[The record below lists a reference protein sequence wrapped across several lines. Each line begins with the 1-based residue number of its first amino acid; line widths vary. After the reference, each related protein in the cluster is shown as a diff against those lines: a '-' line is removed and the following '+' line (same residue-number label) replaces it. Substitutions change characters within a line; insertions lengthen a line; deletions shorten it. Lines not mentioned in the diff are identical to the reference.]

1 MIVKISKE
9 EKGIADYL
17 KTGKKR
23 DSKLTRDEKDDRL
36 PLAGNLDLI
45 EMSEKHQSKKKNK
58 KHNYYHI
65 SLSFTS
71 EEWNKL
77 YESGNIDELIIDF
90 LRLTFPNHDIDELL
104 FYAEAHLPIIKE
116 EPYIPRPEGALENRT
131 LNKKHKNGEPLKRE
145 PHIHLIVS
153 FENMKFTHSVKT
165 GGVIYTKGASK
176 QQAKAVMAKS
186 VEKFKRVVND
196 ILSNKYGLNNIEPL
210 GMDEDQLEKQYESFK
225 SAAQKVRKGK
235 EKDMQM
241 KIETDVVIEP
251 KANTKEQN
259 ISVEELLAD
268 ARNSTADYLL
278 RMIEEDES
286 LKKDYYDR
294 AKRLNAVDIREF
306 LPMINAKFNI
316 TAKPEMVNDKYKVRV
331 DGFKGTYNLT
341 DLMCKIVYNGRK
353 GALFHVVNE
362 LEQMLIEIQANKNKP
377 KITLSVS
384 SDFNTPNK
392 DSKTQ
397 VLNNWKT
404 IQIEPYNLK
413 SVLKNYSAISVAS
426 FKNKNEE
433 DSGIDGITPV
443 LIYDIDNSK
452 FTISDAQ
459 NLLQS
464 KGVKG
469 FIYPTTYQ
477 ATDTKVEKFKL
488 IIPTTKAPSL
498 NEYDEYIKEITRE
511 LGLYN
516 IVNNQ
521 SLYPSKFHYTPVP
534 GAELVSISG
543 KTLDNTRAI
552 EEAGLKTD
560 INNMDIK
567 AIYEDLQKLRRY
579 ELSHEPKDADSH
591 IKRAS
596 YQAISSMISIKEL
609 IEYFDESAVLKEYK
623 NHQILS
629 DKSDRYLYLSEENT
643 AYSFNQNRHYTP
655 YIYIRDKFDE
665 AARKIKT
672 GFLNDDVIKKI
683 GLKQNE
689 YEGFVKAI
697 DSHLDINRYYL
708 AFINRT
714 ESFKKYLPDIVRINY
729 KCLIYN
735 IKTYMKD
742 WQDMQGF
749 NKLKERYKTD
759 KICLAEDHISFDS
772 LKIIKQE
779 LYNKG
784 LDKDFGVEQSTQQS
798 NEIEGKEQNVKLGN
812 VKLGYDGLRR

>member
-1 MIVKISKE
+1 MIVKISKG
-9 EKGIADYL
+9 EKGVADYL

-45 EMSEKHQSKKKNK
+45 EMSEKHQIKKKNK
-58 KHNYYHI
+58 KYNYYHI

-71 EEWNKL
+71 EEWSRL
-77 YESGNIDELIIDF
+77 YESGNIYEFIMDF

-165 GGVIYTKGASK
+165 GGVIYTKGAVK
-176 QQAKAVMAKS
+176 QQVKAVMAKS
-186 VEKFKRVVND
+186 AEKFKRVVND

-225 SAAQKVRKGK
+225 SAAQKVKKGK
-235 EKDMQM
+235 EKDTQM

-286 LKKDYYDR
+286 FKKDYYDR
-294 AKRLNAVDIREF
+294 AKKLNAVDIREL

-316 TAKPEMVNDKYKVRV
+316 AAKAEMVNDKYKVRV

-362 LEQMLIEIQANKNKP
+362 LEQMLIELQANKNEP

-392 DSKTQ
+392 DPKTQ
-397 VLNNWKT
+397 VLNNWET
-404 IQIEPYNLK
+404 IRIEPYNLK
-413 SVLKNYSAISVAS
+413 SILKNYSAISVAS
-426 FKNKNEE
+426 FKDKSEE
-433 DSGIDGITPV
+433 ASSIDGITPT
-443 LIYDIDNSK
+443 LIYDIDSPK
-452 FTISDAQ
+452 FTINDAQ

-464 KGVKG
+464 KGIKG
-469 FIYPTTYQ
+469 FIYPTSYQ
-477 ATDTKVEKFKL
+477 APDAKVEKFKL

-521 SLYPSKFHYTPVP
+521 SLYHSKFHYTPVS
-534 GAELVSISG
+534 GSELVSISG
-543 KTLDNTRAI
+543 KTFDNTRAI
-552 EEAGLKTD
+552 EDASLKTD

-579 ELSHEPKDADSH
+579 ELSHEPKDSNLH

-596 YQAISSMISIKEL
+596 YQAISSKIPIKEL
-609 IEYFDESAVLKEYK
+609 IEYFDESTVFKKYK

-629 DKSDRYLYLSEENT
+629 GKSGRYLYLPEENT

-655 YIYIRDKFDE
+655 YIYIRDKFYE

-672 GFLNDDVIKKI
+672 GFYDDDLIQKLSITK
-683 GLKQNE
+683 NE
-689 YEGFVKAI
+689 YEGFVKVI
-697 DSHLDINRYYL
+697 DNHLDINRYYL

-714 ESFKKYLPDIVRINY
+714 ENFKKYLSDIAKINY
-729 KCLIYN
+729 KGLIYN
-735 IKTYMKD
+735 IKIYMKD

-749 NKLKERYKTD
+749 NKLKERYETD
-759 KICLAEDHISFDS
+759 NISLANDHISFGS
-772 LKIIKQE
+772 LKITNQE
-779 LYNKG
+779 LYGQG
-784 LDKDFGVEQSTQQS
+784 LDSNFGAEQTKQPSS
-798 NEIEGKEQNVKLGN
+798 VAEHKEQNVKSGHDSLE
-812 VKLGYDGLRR
+812 R

>member
-1 MIVKISKE
+1 MIVKISKG

-45 EMSEKHQSKKKNK
+45 EMSEKHQSKKKSK
-58 KHNYYHI
+58 KYNYYHI

-71 EEWNKL
+71 EEWSRL
-77 YESGNIDELIIDF
+77 YESGNIDEFIMDF

-165 GGVIYTKGASK
+165 GGVIYTKGAAK
-176 QQAKAVMAKS
+176 QQVKAIMAKS
-186 VEKFKRVVND
+186 AEKFKRVVND

-210 GMDEDQLEKQYESFK
+210 SMDEDQLKKQYESFK
-225 SAAQKVRKGK
+225 SAAQKVKKGK
-235 EKDMQM
+235 EKDTQI

-251 KANTKEQN
+251 KANIKEQN

-268 ARNSTADYLL
+268 AKNSTADYIL

-286 LKKDYYDR
+286 FKKDYYDR
-294 AKRLNAVDIREF
+294 AKRLNAMDIREF

-362 LEQMLIEIQANKNKP
+362 LEQMLIELQANKNEP

-384 SDFNTPNK
+384 SDFGTPNK
-392 DSKTQ
+392 DPKTQ
-397 VLNNWKT
+397 VLNNWET

-426 FKNKNEE
+426 FKDKNEE
-433 DSGIDGITPV
+433 DSSIDSITPT

-452 FTISDAQ
+452 FTANDAQ

-464 KGVKG
+464 KEIKG

-477 ATDTKVEKFKL
+477 TPDTKVEKFKL
-488 IIPTTKAPSL
+488 IIPTTKAPSV

-552 EEAGLKTD
+552 EDASLKTD

-567 AIYEDLQKLRRY
+567 VIEKNLHNQRKY
-579 ELSHEPKDADSH
+579 ELSCEPKDTNSH

-596 YQAISSMISIKEL
+596 YQAISSKIPIKEL
-609 IEYFDESAVLKEYK
+609 IEYFDESTVFKKYK

-629 DKSDRYLYLSEENT
+629 GKSGRYLYLPEENT
-643 AYSFNQNRHYTP
+643 AYSFSQNRHYTP
-655 YIYIRDKFDE
+655 YIYIRDKFYE

-672 GFLNDDVIKKI
+672 GFYDDDLIQKLSITK
-683 GLKQNE
+683 NE
-689 YEGFVKAI
+689 YEGFVKVI
-697 DSHLDINRYYL
+697 DNHLDINRYYL

-729 KCLIYN
+729 KCLIYS

-749 NKLKERYKTD
+749 NKLKECYKTD
-759 KICLAEDHISFDS
+759 KISLANDHISFGS
-772 LKIIKQE
+772 LKITKQE
-779 LYNKG
+779 LYDQG
-784 LDKDFGVEQSTQQS
+784 LDRDFGIEQTKQPS
-798 NEIEGKEQNVKLGN
+798 NRAEGKEQNIKS
-812 VKLGYDGLRR
+812 GYDSLER

>member
-1 MIVKISKE
+1 MIVKISKG

-45 EMSEKHQSKKKNK
+45 EMSEKHQIKKKNK
-58 KHNYYHI
+58 KYNYYHI

-71 EEWNKL
+71 EEWSRL
-77 YESGNIDELIIDF
+77 YESGNIYELIMDF
-90 LRLTFPNHDIDELL
+90 LKLTFPNHDIEELL
-104 FYAEAHLPIIKE
+104 FYVEAHLPIIKE

-225 SAAQKVRKGK
+225 SAAQKVKKGK
-235 EKDMQM
+235 EKDTQM

-251 KANTKEQN
+251 KANTKKQN

-286 LKKDYYDR
+286 FKKDYYDR
-294 AKRLNAVDIREF
+294 AKRLNAIDIREF

-316 TAKPEMVNDKYKVRV
+316 TAKPEVVNDKYKVSV

-362 LEQMLIEIQANKNKP
+362 LEQMLIELQVDKNEP
-377 KITLSVS
+377 KIILSVS
-384 SDFNTPNK
+384 SDFGAPNK
-392 DSKTQ
+392 DPKIQ
-397 VLNNWKT
+397 VLNNWET

-413 SVLKNYSAISVAS
+413 SILKNYSAISVAS
-426 FKNKNEE
+426 FKDKNEE
-433 DSGIDGITPV
+433 DSSIDGITPT
-443 LIYDIDNSK
+443 LIYDIDSPK
-452 FTISDAQ
+452 FTINDAQ

-464 KGVKG
+464 KGIKG

-477 ATDTKVEKFKL
+477 APDTKVEKFKL
-488 IIPTTKAPSL
+488 IIPTAKAPSL

-511 LGLYN
+511 LGLCN
-516 IVNNQ
+516 IVNNS

-534 GAELVSISG
+534 GSEVVSIRG

-552 EEAGLKTD
+552 EDASLKTD

-567 AIYEDLQKLRRY
+567 VIEKNLQNLRKY
-579 ELSHEPKDADSH
+579 ELSHEPKDTNSH

-596 YQAISSMISIKEL
+596 YQAISSKIPIKEL
-609 IEYFDESAVLKEYK
+609 IEYFDESTVFKKYK

-629 DKSDRYLYLSEENT
+629 GKSGRYLYLPEENT

-655 YIYIRDKFDE
+655 YIYIRDKFYE

-672 GFLNDDVIKKI
+672 GFYDDDDLIKKLGI
-683 GLKQNE
+683 TQNE
-689 YEGFVKAI
+689 YEGFAKGI
-697 DSHLDINRYYL
+697 DGHLDINGYYL
-708 AFINRT
+708 VFINRI
-714 ESFKKYLPDIVRINY
+714 ENFKKYLSDIVRINY
-729 KCLIYN
+729 QGLIYN

-759 KICLAEDHISFDS
+759 KICLTEDHISFGS
-772 LKIIKQE
+772 LKITKQE
-779 LYNKG
+779 LYNQG
-784 LDKDFGVEQSTQQS
+784 LDKDFGVEQSKQPS
-798 NEIEGKEQNVKLGN
+798 NMIETKEQSVKS
-812 VKLGYDGLRR
+812 GYDGLGR

>member
-1 MIVKISKE
+1 MIVKISKG
-9 EKGIADYL
+9 EKGVADYL

-45 EMSEKHQSKKKNK
+45 EMSERHQSKKKNK
-58 KHNYYHI
+58 KYNYYHI

-71 EEWNKL
+71 EEWSRL
-77 YESGNIDELIIDF
+77 YESGNIDELIMDF
-90 LRLTFPNHDIDELL
+90 LKLTFPNHDIDELL

-165 GGVIYTKGASK
+165 GGVIYTKGAAK
-176 QQAKAVMAKS
+176 QQIKAVMAKS
-186 VEKFKRVVND
+186 AEKFKRVVND

-210 GMDEDQLEKQYESFK
+210 GMDEDQLKKQYESFK
-225 SAAQKVRKGK
+225 SAAQKVKKGK
-235 EKDMQM
+235 EKDTQM

-268 ARNSTADYLL
+268 AKNSTADYLL

-286 LKKDYYDR
+286 FKKDYYDR
-294 AKRLNAVDIREF
+294 AKRLNAMDIREF

-316 TAKPEMVNDKYKVRV
+316 IAKPEMVNDKYKVSV

-362 LEQMLIEIQANKNKP
+362 LEQMLIELQANKNEP

-392 DSKTQ
+392 DPKTQ
-397 VLNNWKT
+397 VLNSWKT
-404 IQIEPYNLK
+404 IRIEPYNLK

-426 FKNKNEE
+426 FKDKNEE
-433 DSGIDGITPV
+433 YSSIDSITPT
-443 LIYDIDNSK
+443 LIYDIDSPK
-452 FTISDAQ
+452 FTINDAQ

-464 KGVKG
+464 KEIKG

-477 ATDTKVEKFKL
+477 APDTKVEKFKL
-488 IIPTTKAPSL
+488 IIPTAKAPSL

-521 SLYPSKFHYTPVP
+521 SLYPSNFHYTPVP
-534 GAELVSISG
+534 GSELVSIRG
-543 KTLDNTRAI
+543 KTFDNTRAI
-552 EEAGLKTD
+552 EDASLKTD

-579 ELSHEPKDADSH
+579 ELSHEPKDTDSH
-591 IKRAS
+591 IKRAN

-629 DKSDRYLYLSEENT
+629 SNSSRYLYLPEENT
-643 AYSFNQNRHYTP
+643 VYSFSQNRLYTP
-655 YIYIRDKFDE
+655 YIYIRDKFYE

-672 GFLNDDVIKKI
+672 GFLNDDLIKKLGI
-683 GLKQNE
+683 TQNE

-697 DSHLDINRYYL
+697 DGHLDINRYYL

-749 NKLKERYKTD
+749 NKLKKCYKAD
-759 KICLAEDHISFDS
+759 KISLANDHISFGS
-772 LKIIKQE
+772 LKITKQE
-779 LYNKG
+779 LYGQG
-784 LDKDFGVEQSTQQS
+784 LDSNFGAEQTKQPSS
-798 NEIEGKEQNVKLGN
+798 MIETKEWNVKSGHDSLE
-812 VKLGYDGLRR
+812 R

>member
-1 MIVKISKE
+1 MIVKISKG
-9 EKGIADYL
+9 EKGVADYL

-45 EMSEKHQSKKKNK
+45 EMSEKYQRKKKNK
-58 KHNYYHI
+58 KYNYYHI

-71 EEWNKL
+71 EEWSRL
-77 YESGNIDELIIDF
+77 YESGNIDEFIMDF
-90 LRLTFPNHDIDELL
+90 LKLTFPNHDIDELL

-116 EPYIPRPEGALENRT
+116 EPYIPRPEGALENRV

-176 QQAKAVMAKS
+176 QQTKAIMAKS

-235 EKDMQM
+235 EKDTQM

-286 LKKDYYDR
+286 FKKDYYDR

-316 TAKPEMVNDKYKVRV
+316 TAKPEMVNDKYKVSV

-362 LEQMLIEIQANKNKP
+362 LEQMLIELQANKNEP

-392 DSKTQ
+392 DPKAQ
-397 VLNNWKT
+397 VLNSWKT
-404 IQIEPYNLK
+404 IRIEPYNLK

-433 DSGIDGITPV
+433 DSGIDGITPT
-443 LIYDIDNSK
+443 LIYDIYSPK
-452 FTISDAQ
+452 FTINDAQ

-464 KGVKG
+464 KGIKG
-469 FIYPTTYQ
+469 FMYPTSYQ
-477 ATDTKVEKFKL
+477 APDTKVEKFKL

-516 IVNNQ
+516 IVNNS
-521 SLYPSKFHYTPVP
+521 SLHPSKFHYTPVP
-534 GAELVSISG
+534 GSEVVSIRG
-543 KTLDNTRAI
+543 KTFDNTRAI
-552 EEAGLKTD
+552 EDAGLKTD

-567 AIYEDLQKLRRY
+567 AIYEDLQNLGRY
-579 ELSHEPKDADSH
+579 ELSCEPKDTNSH

-596 YQAISSMISIKEL
+596 YQAISSKISIKEL
-609 IEYFDESAVLKEYK
+609 IEYFDESAMVKKYK
-623 NHQILS
+623 DYQILS
-629 DKSDRYLYLSEENT
+629 CKSGRYLYLPEENT

-655 YIYIRDKFDE
+655 YIYIRDKFYE
-665 AARKIKT
+665 AAKKIKT
-672 GFLNDDVIKKI
+672 RLLNDDVIKKL

-714 ESFKKYLPDIVRINY
+714 ENFKKYLSDIAKINY
-729 KCLIYN
+729 KGLIHN

-749 NKLKERYKTD
+749 NKLKERYETD
-759 KICLAEDHISFDS
+759 NISLANDHISFGS
-772 LKIIKQE
+772 LKITNQE
-779 LYNKG
+779 LYGQG
-784 LDKDFGVEQSTQQS
+784 LDSNFGAEQTKQPSSVAEHKDQD
-798 NEIEGKEQNVKLGN
+798 VKSE
-812 VKLGYDGLRR
+812 YDGLRR

>member
-1 MIVKISKE
+1 MIVKISKG
-9 EKGIADYL
+9 EKGVADYL

-45 EMSEKHQSKKKNK
+45 EMSEKHQGKKKNK

-77 YESGNIDELIIDF
+77 YESGNIDELIMDF

-116 EPYIPRPEGALENRT
+116 EPYIPRSEGALENRT

-165 GGVIYTKGASK
+165 GGVIYTKGAAK
-176 QQAKAVMAKS
+176 QQVKAVMAKS
-186 VEKFKRVVND
+186 AEKFKRMVND

-225 SAAQKVRKGK
+225 SAAQKVKKGK
-235 EKDMQM
+235 EKDTQM

-251 KANTKEQN
+251 KANTKEQD

-268 ARNSTADYLL
+268 DRNSTSDYLL

-286 LKKDYYDR
+286 FKKDYYDR
-294 AKRLNAVDIREF
+294 AKRLNEIDIREF

-316 TAKPEMVNDKYKVRV
+316 TAKPKIVNDKYKVSV

-362 LEQMLIEIQANKNKP
+362 LEQMLIELQANKNEP

-392 DSKTQ
+392 DPKTQ
-397 VLNNWKT
+397 VLNSWKT
-404 IQIEPYNLK
+404 IRIEPYNLK

-426 FKNKNEE
+426 FKDKNEE
-433 DSGIDGITPV
+433 YSSIDGITPT
-443 LIYDIDNSK
+443 LIYDIYSPK
-452 FTISDAQ
+452 FTINDAQ

-464 KGVKG
+464 KGIKG
-469 FIYPTTYQ
+469 FIYPTSYQ
-477 ATDTKVEKFKL
+477 APDAKVENFKL
-488 IIPTTKAPSL
+488 IIPATKAPSL
-498 NEYDEYIKEITRE
+498 NEYDEYIKKITRE

-534 GAELVSISG
+534 GSELVCISG

-552 EEAGLKTD
+552 EDASLKTD
-560 INNMDIK
+560 INNMDVK
-567 AIYEDLQKLRRY
+567 AIEKNLQNLRKY
-579 ELSHEPKDADSH
+579 ELSCEPKDNNLH
-591 IKRAS
+591 IKRVS
-596 YQAISSMISIKEL
+596 YQAISSKISIKEL
-609 IEYFDESAVLKEYK
+609 IEYFDESTVFKKYK
-623 NHQILS
+623 NYQILS
-629 DKSDRYLYLSEENT
+629 GNSGRYLYLPEENT
-643 AYSFNQNRHYTP
+643 AYSFSQNRHYTP

-665 AARKIKT
+665 AAKKIKT
-672 GFLNDDVIKKI
+672 GLLNDGVIKKL

-689 YEGFVKAI
+689 YEGFIKGI
-697 DSHLDINRYYL
+697 DDHLDINRYYL

-714 ESFKKYLPDIVRINY
+714 ESFKKYLSDIVKINY
-729 KCLIYN
+729 KGLIYN

-749 NKLKERYKTD
+749 NKLKECYKTD
-759 KICLAEDHISFDS
+759 KISLANDHISFGS

-779 LYNKG
+779 LYDQG
-784 LDKDFGVEQSTQQS
+784 LDSNFGVEQTKQPS
-798 NEIEGKEQNVKLGN
+798 NRAEAKEQNIKS
-812 VKLGYDGLRR
+812 GYDSLER

>member
-1 MIVKISKE
+1 MIVKISKG
-9 EKGIADYL
+9 EKGVADYL

-45 EMSEKHQSKKKNK
+45 EMSEKHQGKKKNK

-77 YESGNIDELIIDF
+77 YESGNIDELIMDF

-116 EPYIPRPEGALENRT
+116 EPYIPRSEGALENRT

-165 GGVIYTKGASK
+165 GGVIYTKGAAK
-176 QQAKAVMAKS
+176 QQVKAVMAKS
-186 VEKFKRVVND
+186 AEKFKRMVND

-225 SAAQKVRKGK
+225 SAAQKVKKGK
-235 EKDMQM
+235 EKDTQM

-251 KANTKEQN
+251 KANTKEQD

-268 ARNSTADYLL
+268 DRNSTSDYLL

-286 LKKDYYDR
+286 FKKDYYDR
-294 AKRLNAVDIREF
+294 AKRLNEIDIREF

-316 TAKPEMVNDKYKVRV
+316 TAKPKIVNDKYKVSV

-362 LEQMLIEIQANKNKP
+362 LEQMLIELQANKNEP

-392 DSKTQ
+392 DPKTQ
-397 VLNNWKT
+397 VLNSWKT
-404 IQIEPYNLK
+404 IRIEPYNLK

-426 FKNKNEE
+426 FKDKNEE
-433 DSGIDGITPV
+433 YSSIDGITPT
-443 LIYDIDNSK
+443 LIYDIYSPK
-452 FTISDAQ
+452 FTINDAQ

-464 KGVKG
+464 KGIKG
-469 FIYPTTYQ
+469 FIYPTSYQ
-477 ATDTKVEKFKL
+477 APDAKVENFKL
-488 IIPTTKAPSL
+488 IIPATKAPSL
-498 NEYDEYIKEITRE
+498 NEYDEYIKKITRE

-534 GAELVSISG
+534 GSELVCISG

-552 EEAGLKTD
+552 EDASLKTD
-560 INNMDIK
+560 INNMDVK
-567 AIYEDLQKLRRY
+567 AIEKNLQNLRKY
-579 ELSHEPKDADSH
+579 ELSCEPKDNNLH
-591 IKRAS
+591 IKRVS
-596 YQAISSMISIKEL
+596 YQAISSKISIKEL
-609 IEYFDESAVLKEYK
+609 IEYFDESTVFKKYK
-623 NHQILS
+623 NYQILS
-629 DKSDRYLYLSEENT
+629 GNSGRYLYLPEENT
-643 AYSFNQNRHYTP
+643 AYSFSQNRHYTP

-665 AARKIKT
+665 AAKKIKT
-672 GFLNDDVIKKI
+672 GLLNDGVIKKLGI
-683 GLKQNE
+683 KQNE
-689 YEGFVKAI
+689 YEGFIKGI
-697 DSHLDINRYYL
+697 DDHLDINRYYL

-714 ESFKKYLPDIVRINY
+714 ESFKKYLSDIVKINY
-729 KCLIYN
+729 KGLIYN

-749 NKLKERYKTD
+749 NKLKECYKTD
-759 KICLAEDHISFDS
+759 KISLANDHISFGS

-779 LYNKG
+779 LYDQG
-784 LDKDFGVEQSTQQS
+784 LDSNFGVEQTKQPS
-798 NEIEGKEQNVKLGN
+798 NRAEAKEQNIKS
-812 VKLGYDGLRR
+812 GYDSLER

>member
-1 MIVKISKE
+1 MIVKISKG

-45 EMSEKHQSKKKNK
+45 EMSEKHQIKKKNK
-58 KHNYYHI
+58 KYNYYHI

-71 EEWNKL
+71 EEWSRL
-77 YESGNIDELIIDF
+77 YESGNIYELIMDF
-90 LRLTFPNHDIDELL
+90 LRLTFPNHDIEELL
-104 FYAEAHLPIIKE
+104 FYVEAHLPIIKE

-235 EKDMQM
+235 EKDTQM

-268 ARNSTADYLL
+268 AKNSTADYLL

-286 LKKDYYDR
+286 FKKDYYDR
-294 AKRLNAVDIREF
+294 AKKLNAVDIREL

-316 TAKPEMVNDKYKVRV
+316 AAKAEMVNDKYKVRV

-362 LEQMLIEIQANKNKP
+362 LEQMLIELQANKNEP

-392 DSKTQ
+392 DPKTQ
-397 VLNNWKT
+397 VLNSWKT
-404 IQIEPYNLK
+404 IRIEPYNLK

-426 FKNKNEE
+426 FKDKNEE
-433 DSGIDGITPV
+433 DSSIDGITPT
-443 LIYDIDNSK
+443 LIYDIYSPK
-452 FTISDAQ
+452 FTINDAQ

-464 KGVKG
+464 KGIKG

-477 ATDTKVEKFKL
+477 TPDTKVEKFKL

-521 SLYPSKFHYTPVP
+521 SLYHSKFHYTPVS
-534 GAELVSISG
+534 GSELVSISG
-543 KTLDNTRAI
+543 KTFDNTRAI
-552 EEAGLKTD
+552 EDASLKTD

-579 ELSHEPKDADSH
+579 ELSHEPKDNNLH

-596 YQAISSMISIKEL
+596 YQAISSKIPIKEL
-609 IEYFDESAVLKEYK
+609 IEYFDESTVFKKYK

-629 DKSDRYLYLSEENT
+629 GKSGRYLYLPEENT
-643 AYSFNQNRHYTP
+643 AYSFSQNRHYTP
-655 YIYIRDKFDE
+655 YIYIRDKFYE

-672 GFLNDDVIKKI
+672 GFYDDDLIQKLR
-683 GLKQNE
+683 LKQNE

-749 NKLKERYKTD
+749 NKLKECYKTD
-759 KICLAEDHISFDS
+759 KISLANDHISFGS
-772 LKIIKQE
+772 LKITKQE
-779 LYNKG
+779 LYGQG
-784 LDKDFGVEQSTQQS
+784 LDSNFGVEQTKQPS
-798 NEIEGKEQNVKLGN
+798 NMIEPKDQNIKS
-812 VKLGYDGLRR
+812 GYDSLER

>member
-1 MIVKISKE
+1 MIVKISKG

-45 EMSEKHQSKKKNK
+45 EMSEKHQIKKKNK
-58 KHNYYHI
+58 KYNYYHI

-71 EEWNKL
+71 EEWSRL
-77 YESGNIDELIIDF
+77 YESGNIYEFIMDF

-145 PHIHLIVS
+145 PHIHLIIS

-165 GGVIYTKGASK
+165 GGAIYAKGAAK
-176 QQAKAVMAKS
+176 QQVKAIMAKS
-186 VEKFKRVVND
+186 AEKFKRVVND

-225 SAAQKVRKGK
+225 SAAQKVKKGK
-235 EKDMQM
+235 EKDTQM

-286 LKKDYYDR
+286 FKKDYYDR
-294 AKRLNAVDIREF
+294 AKRLDAIDIREF

-316 TAKPEMVNDKYKVRV
+316 TAKPEMVNGKYKVRV

-362 LEQMLIEIQANKNKP
+362 LEQMLIELQANKNEP

-384 SDFNTPNK
+384 SDFSTPNK
-392 DSKTQ
+392 EPKTQ
-397 VLNNWKT
+397 VLNSWKT
-404 IQIEPYNLK
+404 IRIEPYNLK

-452 FTISDAQ
+452 FTANDAQ

-464 KGVKG
+464 KGIKG
-469 FIYPTTYQ
+469 FIYPTTHQ
-477 ATDTKVEKFKL
+477 TPDTKVENFKL

-579 ELSHEPKDADSH
+579 ELSHEPKDTNSH
-591 IKRAS
+591 IKRVS
-596 YQAISSMISIKEL
+596 YQAISSKISIKEL
-609 IEYFDESAVLKEYK
+609 IEYFDESVVLKEYK

-689 YEGFVKAI
+689 YEGFIKGI
-697 DSHLDINRYYL
+697 DGHLDINRYYL

-729 KCLIYN
+729 KCLIYS

-749 NKLKERYKTD
+749 NKLKECYKTD
-759 KICLAEDHISFDS
+759 KISLTNDHISFGS
-772 LKIIKQE
+772 LKITKQE
-779 LYNKG
+779 LYDQG
-784 LDKDFGVEQSTQQS
+784 LDKGFGVEQTKQPSSVVEPKDQD
-798 NEIEGKEQNVKLGN
+798 VKS
-812 VKLGYDGLRR
+812 GYDSLER

>member
-1 MIVKISKE
+1 MIVKISKG
-9 EKGIADYL
+9 EKGVADYL

-45 EMSEKHQSKKKNK
+45 EMSERHQSKNK
-58 KHNYYHI
+58 KYNYYHI

-77 YESGNIDELIIDF
+77 YESGNIDDLIMDF
-90 LRLTFPNHDIDELL
+90 LKLTFPNHDIDELL

-116 EPYIPRPEGALENRT
+116 EPYIPRPEGALENRV

-165 GGVIYTKGASK
+165 GGAIYAKGASK
-176 QQAKAVMAKS
+176 QQAKAIMAKS

-210 GMDEDQLEKQYESFK
+210 GMGEDQLEKQYESFK
-225 SAAQKVRKGK
+225 SAAQKVKKGK
-235 EKDMQM
+235 EKDTQI

-268 ARNSTADYLL
+268 AKNSTADYLL
-278 RMIEEDES
+278 RMIEEDENF
-286 LKKDYYDR
+286 KKDYYDR

-331 DGFKGTYNLT
+331 GGFNGTYNLT

-353 GALFHVVNE
+353 GVLFHVVNE
-362 LEQMLIEIQANKNKP
+362 LEQMLIELQANKNEP

-392 DSKTQ
+392 DPKAQ
-397 VLNNWKT
+397 VLNSWKT
-404 IQIEPYNLK
+404 IRIEPYNLK

-433 DSGIDGITPV
+433 DSGIDGITPT
-443 LIYDIDNSK
+443 LIYDIYSPK
-452 FTISDAQ
+452 FTINDAQ

-464 KGVKG
+464 KGIKG
-469 FIYPTTYQ
+469 FMYPTSYQ
-477 ATDTKVEKFKL
+477 APDTKVEKFKL

-534 GAELVSISG
+534 GSELVSISG

-560 INNMDIK
+560 INNMDVK
-567 AIYEDLQKLRRY
+567 ALEENLQKLRIY
-579 ELSHEPKDADSH
+579 ELSCEPKDTNSH
-591 IKRAS
+591 IKRTS
-596 YQAISSMISIKEL
+596 YQAISSKIPIKEL
-609 IEYFDESAVLKEYK
+609 IEYFDESTVLKEYK

-629 DKSDRYLYLSEENT
+629 SNSSRYLYLPEENT
-643 AYSFNQNRHYTP
+643 VYSFSQNRLYTP
-655 YIYIRDKFDE
+655 YIYIRDKFYE

-672 GFLNDDVIKKI
+672 GFYDDDLIKKLGI
-683 GLKQNE
+683 TQNE

-697 DSHLDINRYYL
+697 DGHLDINRYYL

-749 NKLKERYKTD
+749 NKLKKCYKAD
-759 KICLAEDHISFDS
+759 KISLANDHISFGS
-772 LKIIKQE
+772 LKITKQE
-779 LYNKG
+779 LYGQG
-784 LDKDFGVEQSTQQS
+784 LDSNFGAEQTKQPSS
-798 NEIEGKEQNVKLGN
+798 MIETKEWNVKSGHDSLE
-812 VKLGYDGLRR
+812 R

>member
-1 MIVKISKE
+1 MIVKISKG
-9 EKGIADYL
+9 EKGVADYL

-45 EMSEKHQSKKKNK
+45 EMSERHQSKKKNK
-58 KHNYYHI
+58 KYNYYHI

-77 YESGNIDELIIDF
+77 YESGNIDDLIMDF
-90 LRLTFPNHDIDELL
+90 LKLTFPNHDIDELL

-116 EPYIPRPEGALENRT
+116 EPYIPRPEGALENRV

-165 GGVIYTKGASK
+165 GGAIYAKGASK
-176 QQAKAVMAKS
+176 QQAKAIMAKS

-210 GMDEDQLEKQYESFK
+210 GMGEDQLEKQYESFK

-235 EKDMQM
+235 EKDTQM

-286 LKKDYYDR
+286 FKKDYYDR

-316 TAKPEMVNDKYKVRV
+316 TAKPEMVNDKYKVSV

-362 LEQMLIEIQANKNKP
+362 LEQMLIELQANKNEP

-392 DSKTQ
+392 DPKTQ
-397 VLNNWKT
+397 VLNSWKT
-404 IQIEPYNLK
+404 IRIEPYNLK

-426 FKNKNEE
+426 FKDKNEE
-433 DSGIDGITPV
+433 YSSIDSITPT
-443 LIYDIDNSK
+443 LIYDIDSPK
-452 FTISDAQ
+452 FTINDAQ

-464 KGVKG
+464 KGIKG
-469 FIYPTTYQ
+469 FIYPTSYQ
-477 ATDTKVEKFKL
+477 VPDAKVEKFKL
-488 IIPTTKAPSL
+488 IIPTTDAPSL

-516 IVNNQ
+516 IVNNS
-521 SLYPSKFHYTPVP
+521 SLHPSKFHYTPVP
-534 GAELVSISG
+534 GSELVSIRG
-543 KTLDNTRAI
+543 KTFDNTRAI
-552 EEAGLKTD
+552 EDASLKTD

-579 ELSHEPKDADSH
+579 ELSHEPKDTDSH
-591 IKRAS
+591 IKRAN

-629 DKSDRYLYLSEENT
+629 SNSSRYLYLPEENT
-643 AYSFNQNRHYTP
+643 VYSFSQNRLYTP
-655 YIYIRDKFDE
+655 YIYIRDKFYE

-672 GFLNDDVIKKI
+672 GFLNDDLIKKLGI
-683 GLKQNE
+683 TQNE

-697 DSHLDINRYYL
+697 DGHLDINRYYL

-749 NKLKERYKTD
+749 NKLKKCYKAD
-759 KICLAEDHISFDS
+759 KISLANDHISFGS
-772 LKIIKQE
+772 LKITKQE
-779 LYNKG
+779 LYGQG
-784 LDKDFGVEQSTQQS
+784 LDSNFGAEQTKQPSS
-798 NEIEGKEQNVKLGN
+798 MIETKEWNVKSGHDSLE
-812 VKLGYDGLRR
+812 R

>member
-1 MIVKISKE
+1 
-9 EKGIADYL
+9 
-17 KTGKKR
+17 
-23 DSKLTRDEKDDRL
+23 
-36 PLAGNLDLI
+36 
-45 EMSEKHQSKKKNK
+45 
-58 KHNYYHI
+58 
-65 SLSFTS
+65 
-71 EEWNKL
+71 
-77 YESGNIDELIIDF
+77 
-90 LRLTFPNHDIDELL
+90 
-104 FYAEAHLPIIKE
+104 
-116 EPYIPRPEGALENRT
+116 
-131 LNKKHKNGEPLKRE
+131 
-145 PHIHLIVS
+145 
-153 FENMKFTHSVKT
+153 
-165 GGVIYTKGASK
+165 
-176 QQAKAVMAKS
+176 MAKS
-186 VEKFKRVVND
+186 AEKFKRVVND

-225 SAAQKVRKGK
+225 SAAQKVKKGK
-235 EKDMQM
+235 EKDTQM

-286 LKKDYYDR
+286 FKKDYYDR
-294 AKRLNAVDIREF
+294 AKKLNAVDIREL

-316 TAKPEMVNDKYKVRV
+316 AAKAEMVNDKYKVRV

-362 LEQMLIEIQANKNKP
+362 LEQMLIELQANKNEP

-384 SDFNTPNK
+384 SDFSTPNK
-392 DSKTQ
+392 NPKTQ
-397 VLNNWKT
+397 VLNSWKT
-404 IQIEPYNLK
+404 IRIEPYNLK

-426 FKNKNEE
+426 FKDKNEE
-433 DSGIDGITPV
+433 DSGIDGITPT

-452 FTISDAQ
+452 FSANDAQ

-464 KGVKG
+464 KEIKG

-477 ATDTKVEKFKL
+477 TPDTKVENFKL
-488 IIPTTKAPSL
+488 IIPTAKAPSL

-534 GAELVSISG
+534 GSELVSISG
-543 KTLDNTRAI
+543 KTFDNTRAI
-552 EEAGLKTD
+552 EDASLKTD

-567 AIYEDLQKLRRY
+567 AIYEDLQNLRKY
-579 ELSHEPKDADSH
+579 ELSHEPKDSNLH

-596 YQAISSMISIKEL
+596 YQAISSKIPIKEL
-609 IEYFDESAVLKEYK
+609 IEYFDESTMVKKYK

-629 DKSDRYLYLSEENT
+629 GNSGRYLYLPEENT
-643 AYSFNQNRHYTP
+643 AYSFSQNRHYTP
-655 YIYIRDKFDE
+655 YIYIRDKFYE

-672 GFLNDDVIKKI
+672 GFYDDDLIQKLSITK
-683 GLKQNE
+683 NE
-689 YEGFVKAI
+689 YEGFIKDI
-697 DSHLDINRYYL
+697 DNHLDINRYYL

-714 ESFKKYLPDIVRINY
+714 ENFKKYLSDIAKINY
-729 KCLIYN
+729 KGLIYN

-759 KICLAEDHISFDS
+759 KISLANDHISFGS

-779 LYNKG
+779 LYNQG
-784 LDKDFGVEQSTQQS
+784 LDSNFGIEQTKQPS
-798 NEIEGKEQNVKLGN
+798 NMIEIKEQNVKS
-812 VKLGYDGLRR
+812 GYDSLER

>member
-1 MIVKISKE
+1 MIVKISKG

-36 PLAGNLDLI
+36 ILAGNLDLI
-45 EMSEKHQSKKKNK
+45 EMSEKHQSNKKNK

-77 YESGNIDELIIDF
+77 YESGNIYELIMDF

-116 EPYIPRPEGALENRT
+116 EPYIPRPEGALENRV

-165 GGVIYTKGASK
+165 GGVIYTKGAAK
-176 QQAKAVMAKS
+176 QQVKAIMAKS
-186 VEKFKRVVND
+186 AEKFKRVVND

-210 GMDEDQLEKQYESFK
+210 SIDEDQLKKQYESFK
-225 SAAQKVRKGK
+225 SAAQKVKKGK
-235 EKDMQM
+235 EKDTQM

-251 KANTKEQN
+251 KANTKEHN

-268 ARNSTADYLL
+268 AKNSTADYIL

-286 LKKDYYDR
+286 FKKDYYDR

-316 TAKPEMVNDKYKVRV
+316 TAKPEMINDKYKVRV

-362 LEQMLIEIQANKNKP
+362 LEQMLIELQANKNEP

-384 SDFNTPNK
+384 SDFDTPNK
-392 DSKTQ
+392 DLKTE
-397 VLNNWKT
+397 VLNSWKT

-413 SVLKNYSAISVAS
+413 SILKNYSAISVVS
-426 FKNKNEE
+426 FKDKSEE
-433 DSGIDGITPV
+433 ASGIDGITPT
-443 LIYDIDNSK
+443 LIYDIDSPK

-464 KGVKG
+464 KEIKG

-477 ATDTKVEKFKL
+477 APDTKVEKFKL

-516 IVNNQ
+516 IVNNS
-521 SLYPSKFHYTPVP
+521 SLHYSKFHYTPVP

-560 INNMDIK
+560 LNNMDIK
-567 AIYEDLQKLRRY
+567 AIEENLQKLRRY
-579 ELSHEPKDADSH
+579 ELSHEPKDSNLH

-596 YQAISSMISIKEL
+596 YQAISSKIPIKEL
-609 IEYFDESAVLKEYK
+609 IEYFDESTMVKKYK
-623 NHQILS
+623 DYQILFNNNS
-629 DKSDRYLYLSEENT
+629 RYLYLSEENT
-643 AYSFNQNRHYTP
+643 AYSFSQNRHYTP
-655 YIYIRDKFDE
+655 YIYIRDKFYE

-672 GFLNDDVIKKI
+672 GFYDDDLIQKLSITK
-683 GLKQNE
+683 NE
-689 YEGFVKAI
+689 YEGFVKDI
-697 DSHLDINRYYL
+697 DNHLDINRYYL

-714 ESFKKYLPDIVRINY
+714 ENFKKYLSDIAKINY
-729 KCLIYN
+729 KGLIYN

-749 NKLKERYKTD
+749 NNLKERYKTD

-779 LYNKG
+779 LYGQG
-784 LDKDFGVEQSTQQS
+784 LDSNFGAEQTKQPSS
-798 NEIEGKEQNVKLGN
+798 MIETKEWNVKSGHDSLE
-812 VKLGYDGLRR
+812 R

>member
-1 MIVKISKE
+1 MIVKISKG

-45 EMSEKHQSKKKNK
+45 EISEKHQRKKKNK
-58 KHNYYHI
+58 KYNYYHI

-77 YESGNIDELIIDF
+77 YESGNIDELIMDF

-165 GGVIYTKGASK
+165 GGAIYTKGASK
-176 QQAKAVMAKS
+176 QQVKAIMAKS
-186 VEKFKRVVND
+186 AEKFKRVVND

-210 GMDEDQLEKQYESFK
+210 SIDEDQLKKQYESFK

-259 ISVEELLAD
+259 ISIEELLAD
-268 ARNSTADYLL
+268 ARNSTADYTL

-286 LKKDYYDR
+286 FKKDYYDR
-294 AKRLNAVDIREF
+294 AKRLNAIDIREF

-316 TAKPEMVNDKYKVRV
+316 TAKPEIVNDKYKARV
-331 DGFKGTYNLT
+331 DGFKETYNLT

-362 LEQMLIEIQANKNKP
+362 LEQMLIELQVNKNEP

-384 SDFNTPNK
+384 SDFSMPNK

-397 VLNNWKT
+397 VLNNWET

-413 SVLKNYSAISVAS
+413 SILKNYSAISVAS
-426 FKNKNEE
+426 FKDKSEE
-433 DSGIDGITPV
+433 ASSVDGITPT

-452 FTISDAQ
+452 FSANDAQ

-464 KGVKG
+464 KGIKG
-469 FIYPTTYQ
+469 FIYPTTHQ
-477 ATDTKVEKFKL
+477 APDTKVEKFKL

-534 GAELVSISG
+534 GSEVVSISG
-543 KTLDNTRAI
+543 KTFDNTRVI
-552 EEAGLKTD
+552 EDAGLKTD
-560 INNMDIK
+560 LNNMDVK
-567 AIYEDLQKLRRY
+567 AIEENLQKLRRY
-579 ELSHEPKDADSH
+579 ELSHEPKDTNSH
-591 IKRAS
+591 IKRVS
-596 YQAISSMISIKEL
+596 YQAISSKISIKEL
-609 IEYFDESAVLKEYK
+609 IEYFDESTMVKKYK
-623 NHQILS
+623 DHQILS
-629 DKSDRYLYLSEENT
+629 GKSGRYLYLPEENT

-672 GFLNDDVIKKI
+672 GFYDDDLIQKLSITK
-683 GLKQNE
+683 NE
-689 YEGFVKAI
+689 YEGFVKDI
-697 DSHLDINRYYL
+697 DNHLDINRYYL

-714 ESFKKYLPDIVRINY
+714 ENFKKYLSDIAKINY
-729 KCLIYN
+729 KGLIYN
-735 IKTYMKD
+735 IKTHMKD

-798 NEIEGKEQNVKLGN
+798 NEIEGKEQNI
-812 VKLGYDGLRR
+812 KLGYDGLRR

>member
-1 MIVKISKE
+1 MIVKISKG
-9 EKGIADYL
+9 EKGVADYL

-45 EMSEKHQSKKKNK
+45 EMSERHQSKKKNK

-71 EEWNKL
+71 EEWSRL
-77 YESGNIDELIIDF
+77 YESGNIDEFIMDF
-90 LRLTFPNHDIDELL
+90 LKLTFPNHDIDELL

-116 EPYIPRPEGALENRT
+116 EPYIPRPEVAPENSV

-165 GGVIYTKGASK
+165 GGVIYTKGAAK
-176 QQAKAVMAKS
+176 QQVKAIMAKS

-210 GMDEDQLEKQYESFK
+210 SMDEDQLKKQYESFK
-225 SAAQKVRKGK
+225 SAAQKVKKGK
-235 EKDMQM
+235 EKDTQM

-286 LKKDYYDR
+286 FKKDYYDR
-294 AKRLNAVDIREF
+294 AKRLNKVDIREF

-316 TAKPEMVNDKYKVRV
+316 TAKPKIVNDKYKVSV

-362 LEQMLIEIQANKNKP
+362 LEQMLIELQANKNEP

-392 DSKTQ
+392 DPKTQ
-397 VLNNWKT
+397 VLNSWET
-404 IQIEPYNLK
+404 IRIEPYNLK
-413 SVLKNYSAISVAS
+413 SILKNYSAISVAS
-426 FKNKNEE
+426 FKDKSEE
-433 DSGIDGITPV
+433 ASSVDGITPT

-452 FTISDAQ
+452 FTANDAQ

-464 KGVKG
+464 KGIKG

-477 ATDTKVEKFKL
+477 TPDTKVEKFKL
-488 IIPTTKAPSL
+488 IIPTTRAPSL

-511 LGLYN
+511 LRLYN
-516 IVNNQ
+516 IVNNS
-521 SLYPSKFHYTPVP
+521 SLHPSKFHYTPVP
-534 GAELVSISG
+534 GSELVSISG

-552 EEAGLKTD
+552 EDASLKTD
-560 INNMDIK
+560 INNMDVK
-567 AIYEDLQKLRRY
+567 AIEGNLQNLRKY
-579 ELSHEPKDADSH
+579 ELSHEPKDTKSH

-609 IEYFDESAVLKEYK
+609 IEYFDESTMVKKYKDYQVLF
-623 NHQILS
+623 NNS
-629 DKSDRYLYLSEENT
+629 GRYLYLPEENT
-643 AYSFNQNRHYTP
+643 AYSFGQNRHYTP
-655 YIYIRDKFDE
+655 YIYIRDKFYE

-672 GFLNDDVIKKI
+672 ELLNDDVIKRI

-714 ESFKKYLPDIVRINY
+714 ENFKKYLSDIAKINY
-729 KCLIYN
+729 KGLIHN

-759 KICLAEDHISFDS
+759 KIYLTEDHISFGS
-772 LKIIKQE
+772 LKITKQE
-779 LYNKG
+779 LYGQG
-784 LDKDFGVEQSTQQS
+784 LDKDFGIEQTKQPSSVVEPKDQD
-798 NEIEGKEQNVKLGN
+798 VKS
-812 VKLGYDGLRR
+812 GYDSLER

>member
-1 MIVKISKE
+1 MIVKISKG
-9 EKGIADYL
+9 EKGVADYL

-71 EEWNKL
+71 EEWSRL
-77 YESGNIDELIIDF
+77 YESGNIDEFIMDF
-90 LRLTFPNHDIDELL
+90 LKLTFPNHDIDELL

-116 EPYIPRPEGALENRT
+116 EPYIPRPEVAPENSV

-165 GGVIYTKGASK
+165 GGVIYSKGAAK
-176 QQAKAVMAKS
+176 QQVKAIMAKS
-186 VEKFKRVVND
+186 AEKFKRVVND

-225 SAAQKVRKGK
+225 SAAQKVKKGK
-235 EKDMQM
+235 EKDTRI

-268 ARNSTADYLL
+268 AKNSTADYLL

-286 LKKDYYDR
+286 FKKDYYDR

-316 TAKPEMVNDKYKVRV
+316 TAKPKIVNDKYKVSV

-362 LEQMLIEIQANKNKP
+362 LEQMLIELQANKNEP

-384 SDFNTPNK
+384 SDFNIQNQEP
-392 DSKTQ
+392 KTQ
-397 VLNNWKT
+397 VLNSWKT

-413 SVLKNYSAISVAS
+413 PILKNYSAISVAS
-426 FKNKNEE
+426 FKDKSKEA
-433 DSGIDGITPV
+433 SSIDGITPT

-452 FTISDAQ
+452 FSANNAQ

-464 KGVKG
+464 KGIKG

-477 ATDTKVEKFKL
+477 ALDAKVEKFKL
-488 IIPTTKAPSL
+488 IIPTTDAPSL

-516 IVNNQ
+516 IVNNS
-521 SLYPSKFHYTPVP
+521 SLHPSKFHYTPVP
-534 GAELVSISG
+534 GSELVSISG
-543 KTLDNTRAI
+543 KTFDNTRAI
-552 EEAGLKTD
+552 EDASLKTD

-567 AIYEDLQKLRRY
+567 AIYEDLQNLRKY
-579 ELSHEPKDADSH
+579 ELGHEPKDTNSH
-591 IKRAS
+591 IKRTS
-596 YQAISSMISIKEL
+596 YQAISSKIPIKEL
-609 IEYFDESAVLKEYK
+609 IEYFDESTMVKKYK
-623 NHQILS
+623 DHQILS
-629 DKSDRYLYLSEENT
+629 CKSGRYLYLPEENT
-643 AYSFNQNRHYTP
+643 AYSFSQNRHYTP
-655 YIYIRDKFDE
+655 YIYIRDKFYE

-672 GFLNDDVIKKI
+672 RFYDDDDLIKKLGI
-683 GLKQNE
+683 TQNE
-689 YEGFVKAI
+689 YEGFVKGI
-697 DSHLDINRYYL
+697 DYHLDINRYYL

-714 ESFKKYLPDIVRINY
+714 ENFKKYLSDIVRINY
-729 KCLIYN
+729 QGLIYN
-735 IKTYMKD
+735 IKTYMKN

-759 KICLAEDHISFDS
+759 KIYLTNDHILFGS
-772 LKIIKQE
+772 LKITKQE
-779 LYNKG
+779 LYDQG
-784 LDKDFGVEQSTQQS
+784 LDKNFGVKQSKQQS
-798 NEIEGKEQNVKLGN
+798 SEIKAIEQNVKS
-812 VKLGYDGLRR
+812 GYDSLGR

>member
-1 MIVKISKE
+1 MIVKISKG
-9 EKGIADYL
+9 EKGVADYL

-45 EMSEKHQSKKKNK
+45 EMSERHQSKKKNK
-58 KHNYYHI
+58 KYNYYHI

-71 EEWNKL
+71 EEWSRL
-77 YESGNIDELIIDF
+77 YESGNIDEFIMDF
-90 LRLTFPNHDIDELL
+90 LKLTFPNHDIDELL

-116 EPYIPRPEGALENRT
+116 EPYIPRPEGALENRV

-165 GGVIYTKGASK
+165 GGAIYAKGASK
-176 QQAKAVMAKS
+176 QQAKAIMAKS

-210 GMDEDQLEKQYESFK
+210 GMGEDQLEKQYESFK

-235 EKDMQM
+235 EKDTQM

-286 LKKDYYDR
+286 FKKDYYDR

-316 TAKPEMVNDKYKVRV
+316 TAKPEMVNDKYKVSV

-362 LEQMLIEIQANKNKP
+362 LEQMLIELQANKNEP

-392 DSKTQ
+392 DPKAQ
-397 VLNNWKT
+397 VLNSWKT
-404 IQIEPYNLK
+404 IRIEPYNLK

-433 DSGIDGITPV
+433 DSGIDGITPT
-443 LIYDIDNSK
+443 LIYDIYSPK
-452 FTISDAQ
+452 FTINDAQ

-464 KGVKG
+464 KGTKG
-469 FIYPTTYQ
+469 FMYPTSYQ
-477 ATDTKVEKFKL
+477 APDTKVEKFKL

-534 GAELVSISG
+534 GSELVSISG

-552 EEAGLKTD
+552 EDASLKTD
-560 INNMDIK
+560 INNMDVK
-567 AIYEDLQKLRRY
+567 AIEGNLQNLRKY
-579 ELSHEPKDADSH
+579 ELSHEPKDTKSH

-609 IEYFDESAVLKEYK
+609 IEYFDESTVFKKYKDYQVLF
-623 NHQILS
+623 NNS
-629 DKSDRYLYLSEENT
+629 GRYLYLPEENT
-643 AYSFNQNRHYTP
+643 AYSFSQNRHYSP
-655 YIYIRDKFDE
+655 YIYIRDKFYE
-665 AARKIKT
+665 AVRKIKT
-672 GFLNDDVIKKI
+672 GFLNDDVIKKL

-697 DSHLDINRYYL
+697 DGHLDINRYYL

-729 KCLIYN
+729 KGLIYN
-735 IKTYMKD
+735 IKAYMKD

-749 NKLKERYKTD
+749 NKLKECYKTD
-759 KICLAEDHISFDS
+759 KIYLTEDHISFGS
-772 LKIIKQE
+772 LKITKQE
-779 LYNKG
+779 LYGQG
-784 LDKDFGVEQSTQQS
+784 LDKDFGIEQTKQPSSVVEPKDQD
-798 NEIEGKEQNVKLGN
+798 VKS
-812 VKLGYDGLRR
+812 GYDSLER

>member
-1 MIVKISKE
+1 MIVKISKG
-9 EKGIADYL
+9 EKGVADYL

-45 EMSEKHQSKKKNK
+45 EMSEKHQSKKKSK
-58 KHNYYHI
+58 KYNYYHI

-71 EEWNKL
+71 EEWSRL
-77 YESGNIDELIIDF
+77 YESGNIDELIMDF

-131 LNKKHKNGEPLKRE
+131 LNKKHKNGKPLKRE

-165 GGVIYTKGASK
+165 GGVIYTKDAAK
-176 QQAKAVMAKS
+176 QQVKAVMAKS
-186 VEKFKRVVND
+186 AEKFKRVVND

-210 GMDEDQLEKQYESFK
+210 GMDEDQLNKQYESFK
-225 SAAQKVRKGK
+225 SAAQKVKKGK
-235 EKDMQM
+235 EKDTQM

-251 KANTKEQN
+251 KANIKEQN

-268 ARNSTADYLL
+268 AKNSTADYLL
-278 RMIEEDES
+278 RTIEEDEGF
-286 LKKDYYDR
+286 KKDYYDR

-341 DLMCKIVYNGRK
+341 DLM
-353 GALFHVVNE
+353 LFHVVNE
-362 LEQMLIEIQANKNKP
+362 LEQMLIELQANKNEP

-384 SDFNTPNK
+384 SDFSTPNK
-392 DSKTQ
+392 YPKAQ
-397 VLNNWKT
+397 VLNSWKT

-413 SVLKNYSAISVAS
+413 SILKNYSAISVAG
-426 FKNKNEE
+426 FKDKNEE
-433 DSGIDGITPV
+433 ASSIDSITPT

-452 FTISDAQ
+452 FSANDAQ

-464 KGVKG
+464 KGIKG

-477 ATDTKVEKFKL
+477 APDTKIEKFKL
-488 IIPTTKAPSL
+488 IIPTTDAPSL

-516 IVNNQ
+516 IVNNS
-521 SLYPSKFHYTPVP
+521 SLHPSKFHYTPVP
-534 GAELVSISG
+534 GSELVSISG
-543 KTLDNTRAI
+543 KTFDNTRAI

-567 AIYEDLQKLRRY
+567 AIYEDLQKLRKY
-579 ELSHEPKDADSH
+579 ELSHEPKDTNSH
-591 IKRAS
+591 IKRTS
-596 YQAISSMISIKEL
+596 YQAISSKIPIKEL
-609 IEYFDESAVLKEYK
+609 IEYFEESTMVKKYK
-623 NHQILS
+623 DYQILFNNNS
-629 DKSDRYLYLSEENT
+629 RYLYLPEENT
-643 AYSFNQNRHYTP
+643 AYSFSQNRHYTP
-655 YIYIRDKFDE
+655 YIYIRDKFYE

-672 GFLNDDVIKKI
+672 GLFNDDVIKKT

-689 YEGFVKAI
+689 YEGFVKGI
-697 DSHLDINRYYL
+697 DGHLDINRYYL
-708 AFINRT
+708 VFINRI
-714 ESFKKYLPDIVRINY
+714 ENFKKYLSDIAKINY
-729 KCLIYN
+729 KGLIYN

-749 NKLKERYKTD
+749 NKLKERYRTD
-759 KICLAEDHISFDS
+759 KIYLTEDHILFGP
-772 LKIIKQE
+772 LKITKQE
-779 LYNKG
+779 LYDQG
-784 LDKDFGVEQSTQQS
+784 LDKNFRVEQSKQQS
-798 NEIEGKEQNVKLGN
+798 SKIKIIEQNVKS
-812 VKLGYDGLRR
+812 GYDGLGR

>member
-1 MIVKISKE
+1 MIVKISKG

-45 EMSEKHQSKKKNK
+45 EMSEKHQIKKKNK
-58 KHNYYHI
+58 KYNYYHI

-71 EEWNKL
+71 EEWSRL
-77 YESGNIDELIIDF
+77 YESGNIYELIMDF

-116 EPYIPRPEGALENRT
+116 EPYIPRPEGTLENRV

-165 GGVIYTKGASK
+165 GGVIYTKGAAK
-176 QQAKAVMAKS
+176 QQVKAVMAKS
-186 VEKFKRVVND
+186 AEKFKRVVND

-225 SAAQKVRKGK
+225 SAAQKVKKGK
-235 EKDMQM
+235 EKDTQM

-286 LKKDYYDR
+286 FKKDYYDR
-294 AKRLNAVDIREF
+294 AKKLNAVDIREL

-316 TAKPEMVNDKYKVRV
+316 AAKAEMVNDKYKVRV

-362 LEQMLIEIQANKNKP
+362 LEQMLIELQANKNEP

-392 DSKTQ
+392 DPKTQ
-397 VLNNWKT
+397 VLNNWET
-404 IQIEPYNLK
+404 IRIEPYNLK
-413 SVLKNYSAISVAS
+413 SILKNYSAISVAS
-426 FKNKNEE
+426 FKDKSEE
-433 DSGIDGITPV
+433 ASSIDGITPT
-443 LIYDIDNSK
+443 LIYDIDSPK
-452 FTISDAQ
+452 FTINDAQ

-464 KGVKG
+464 KGIKG
-469 FIYPTTYQ
+469 FIYPTSYQ
-477 ATDTKVEKFKL
+477 APDAKVEKFKL

-521 SLYPSKFHYTPVP
+521 SLYHSKFHYTPVS
-534 GAELVSISG
+534 GSELVSISG
-543 KTLDNTRAI
+543 KTFDNTRAI
-552 EEAGLKTD
+552 EDASLKTD

-579 ELSHEPKDADSH
+579 ELSHEPKDTNSH

-596 YQAISSMISIKEL
+596 YQAISSKIPIKEL
-609 IEYFDESAVLKEYK
+609 IEYFDESTVFKKYK

-629 DKSDRYLYLSEENT
+629 GKSGRYLYLPEENT

-655 YIYIRDKFDE
+655 YIYIRDKFYE

-672 GFLNDDVIKKI
+672 GFYDDDLIQKLSITK
-683 GLKQNE
+683 NE
-689 YEGFVKAI
+689 YEGFVKVI
-697 DSHLDINRYYL
+697 DNHLDINRYYL

-714 ESFKKYLPDIVRINY
+714 ENFKKYLSDIVRINY
-729 KCLIYN
+729 QGLIYN
-735 IKTYMKD
+735 IKTYMKN

-759 KICLAEDHISFDS
+759 KIYLTNDHISFGS
-772 LKIIKQE
+772 LKITNQE
-779 LYNKG
+779 LYGQG
-784 LDKDFGVEQSTQQS
+784 LDSNFGAEQTKQPSS
-798 NEIEGKEQNVKLGN
+798 VAEHKEQNVKSGHDSLE
-812 VKLGYDGLRR
+812 R

>member
-1 MIVKISKE
+1 MIVKISKG

-45 EMSEKHQSKKKNK
+45 EMSEKHQIKKKNK
-58 KHNYYHI
+58 KYNYYHI

-71 EEWNKL
+71 EEWSRL
-77 YESGNIDELIIDF
+77 YESGNIYELIMDF
-90 LRLTFPNHDIDELL
+90 LKLTFPNHDIEELL
-104 FYAEAHLPIIKE
+104 FYVEAHLPIIKE

-235 EKDMQM
+235 EKDTQM
-241 KIETDVVIEP
+241 KIERDVVIEP

-286 LKKDYYDR
+286 FKKDYYDR
-294 AKRLNAVDIREF
+294 AKRLNAIDIREF

-316 TAKPEMVNDKYKVRV
+316 TAKPEVVNDKYKVSV

-362 LEQMLIEIQANKNKP
+362 LEQMLIELQVDKNEP
-377 KITLSVS
+377 KIILSVS
-384 SDFNTPNK
+384 SDFGAPNK
-392 DSKTQ
+392 DPKIQ
-397 VLNNWKT
+397 VLNNWET

-413 SVLKNYSAISVAS
+413 SILKNYSAISVAS
-426 FKNKNEE
+426 FKDKNEE
-433 DSGIDGITPV
+433 DSSIDGITPT
-443 LIYDIDNSK
+443 LIYDIDRPK
-452 FTISDAQ
+452 FTINDAQ

-464 KGVKG
+464 KGIKG

-477 ATDTKVEKFKL
+477 APDTKVEKFKL
-488 IIPTTKAPSL
+488 IIPTAKAPSL

-511 LGLYN
+511 LGLCN
-516 IVNNQ
+516 IVNNS

-534 GAELVSISG
+534 GSEVESIRG

-552 EEAGLKTD
+552 EDASLKTD

-567 AIYEDLQKLRRY
+567 VIEKNLQNLRKY
-579 ELSHEPKDADSH
+579 ELSHEPKDTNSH

-596 YQAISSMISIKEL
+596 YQAISSKIPIKEL
-609 IEYFDESAVLKEYK
+609 IEYFDESTVFKKYK

-629 DKSDRYLYLSEENT
+629 GKSGRYLYLPEENT

-655 YIYIRDKFDE
+655 YIYIRDKFYE

-672 GFLNDDVIKKI
+672 GFYDDDDLIKKLGI
-683 GLKQNE
+683 TQNE
-689 YEGFVKAI
+689 YEGFAKGI
-697 DSHLDINRYYL
+697 DGHLDINGYYL
-708 AFINRT
+708 VFINRI
-714 ESFKKYLPDIVRINY
+714 ENFKKYLSDIVRINY
-729 KCLIYN
+729 QGLIYN

-759 KICLAEDHISFDS
+759 KICLTEDHISFGS
-772 LKIIKQE
+772 LKITKQE
-779 LYNKG
+779 LYNQG
-784 LDKDFGVEQSTQQS
+784 LDKDFGVEQSKQPS
-798 NEIEGKEQNVKLGN
+798 NMIETKEQSVKS
-812 VKLGYDGLRR
+812 GYDGLGR

>member
-1 MIVKISKE
+1 MIVKISKG

-45 EMSEKHQSKKKNK
+45 EMSERHQSKKKNK

-71 EEWNKL
+71 EEWNRL
-77 YESGNIDELIIDF
+77 YESGNIYEFIMDF
-90 LRLTFPNHDIDELL
+90 LKLTFPNHDIDELL

-165 GGVIYTKGASK
+165 GGVIYTKGAAK
-176 QQAKAVMAKS
+176 QQVKAIMAKS
-186 VEKFKRVVND
+186 AEKFKRVVND

-225 SAAQKVRKGK
+225 SAAQKVKKGK
-235 EKDMQM
+235 EKDTQM

-286 LKKDYYDR
+286 FKKDYYDR

-362 LEQMLIEIQANKNKP
+362 LEQMLIELQANKNEP

-384 SDFNTPNK
+384 SDFSTPNK
-392 DSKTQ
+392 EPKTQ
-397 VLNNWKT
+397 VLNSWET
-404 IQIEPYNLK
+404 IRIEPYNLK

-433 DSGIDGITPV
+433 DSGIDGITPT

-464 KGVKG
+464 KGIKG

-477 ATDTKVEKFKL
+477 TPDTKVENFKL

-534 GAELVSISG
+534 GSEVISISG

-552 EEAGLKTD
+552 EDASLKTD

-567 AIYEDLQKLRRY
+567 VIEKNLQNLRKY
-579 ELSHEPKDADSH
+579 ELSHEPKDTNSH
-591 IKRAS
+591 IERAS
-596 YQAISSMISIKEL
+596 YQAISSKISIKEL
-609 IEYFDESAVLKEYK
+609 IEYFDESTMIKKYK

-629 DKSDRYLYLSEENT
+629 GNSGRYLYLPEENT

-655 YIYIRDKFDE
+655 YIYIRDKFYE

-672 GFLNDDVIKKI
+672 GFYDDDLIQKLR
-683 GLKQNE
+683 LKQNE

-749 NKLKERYKTD
+749 NKLKECYKTD
-759 KICLAEDHISFDS
+759 KISLVNDHISFGS
-772 LKIIKQE
+772 LKITKQE
-779 LYNKG
+779 LYDQG
-784 LDKDFGVEQSTQQS
+784 LDRDFGIEQTKQPS
-798 NEIEGKEQNVKLGN
+798 NRAEGKEQNIKS
-812 VKLGYDGLRR
+812 GYDSLER

>member
-1 MIVKISKE
+1 MIVKISKG
-9 EKGIADYL
+9 EKGVADYL

-45 EMSEKHQSKKKNK
+45 EMSEKHQGKKKNK

-77 YESGNIDELIIDF
+77 YESGNIDELIMDF

-116 EPYIPRPEGALENRT
+116 EPYIPRSEGALENRT

-165 GGVIYTKGASK
+165 GGVIYTKGAAK
-176 QQAKAVMAKS
+176 QQVKAVMAKS
-186 VEKFKRVVND
+186 AEKFKRMVND

-225 SAAQKVRKGK
+225 SAAQKVKKGK
-235 EKDMQM
+235 EKDTQM

-251 KANTKEQN
+251 KANTKEQD

-268 ARNSTADYLL
+268 DRNSTSDYLL

-286 LKKDYYDR
+286 FKKDYYDR
-294 AKRLNAVDIREF
+294 AKRLNEIDIREF

-316 TAKPEMVNDKYKVRV
+316 TAKPKIVNDKYKVSV

-362 LEQMLIEIQANKNKP
+362 LEQMLIELQANKNEP

-392 DSKTQ
+392 DPKTQ
-397 VLNNWKT
+397 VLNSWKT
-404 IQIEPYNLK
+404 IRIEPYNLK

-426 FKNKNEE
+426 FKDKNEE
-433 DSGIDGITPV
+433 YSSIDGITPT
-443 LIYDIDNSK
+443 LIYDIYSPK
-452 FTISDAQ
+452 FTINDAQ

-464 KGVKG
+464 KGIKG
-469 FIYPTTYQ
+469 FIYPTSYQ
-477 ATDTKVEKFKL
+477 APDAKVENFKL
-488 IIPTTKAPSL
+488 IIPATKAPSL
-498 NEYDEYIKEITRE
+498 NEYDEYIKKITRE

-534 GAELVSISG
+534 GSELVCISG

-552 EEAGLKTD
+552 EDASLKTD
-560 INNMDIK
+560 INNMDVK
-567 AIYEDLQKLRRY
+567 AIEKNLQNLRKY
-579 ELSHEPKDADSH
+579 ELSCEPKDNNLH
-591 IKRAS
+591 IKRVS
-596 YQAISSMISIKEL
+596 YQAISSKISIKEL
-609 IEYFDESAVLKEYK
+609 IEYFDESTVFKKYK
-623 NHQILS
+623 NYQILS
-629 DKSDRYLYLSEENT
+629 GNSGRYLYLPEENT
-643 AYSFNQNRHYTP
+643 AYSFSQNRHYTP

-665 AARKIKT
+665 TAKKIKT
-672 GFLNDDVIKKI
+672 GLLNDGVIKKL

-689 YEGFVKAI
+689 YEGFIKGI
-697 DSHLDINRYYL
+697 DDHLDINRYYL

-714 ESFKKYLPDIVRINY
+714 ESFKKYLSDIVKINY
-729 KCLIYN
+729 KGLIYN

-749 NKLKERYKTD
+749 NKLKECYKTD
-759 KICLAEDHISFDS
+759 KISLANDHISFGS

-779 LYNKG
+779 LYDQG
-784 LDKDFGVEQSTQQS
+784 LDKGFGIEQTKQPSSVVEP
-798 NEIEGKEQNVKLGN
+798 KEQDVKSE
-812 VKLGYDGLRR
+812 YDGLER

>member
-1 MIVKISKE
+1 MIVKISKG

-45 EMSEKHQSKKKNK
+45 EMSERHQSKKKNK

-71 EEWNKL
+71 EEWSRL
-77 YESGNIDELIIDF
+77 YESGNIDEFIMDF
-90 LRLTFPNHDIDELL
+90 LKLTFPNHDIDELL

-145 PHIHLIVS
+145 PHVHLIVS

-165 GGVIYTKGASK
+165 GGVIYTKGAAK
-176 QQAKAVMAKS
+176 QQIKAVMAKS
-186 VEKFKRVVND
+186 AEKFKRVVND

-210 GMDEDQLEKQYESFK
+210 SIDEDQLKKQYESFK
-225 SAAQKVRKGK
+225 SAAQKVKKGK
-235 EKDMQM
+235 EKDTQM

-251 KANTKEQN
+251 KANTKEHN

-268 ARNSTADYLL
+268 AKNSTADYIL

-286 LKKDYYDR
+286 FKKDYYDR

-331 DGFKGTYNLT
+331 DGFNGTYNLT

-362 LEQMLIEIQANKNKP
+362 LEQMLIELEANKNEP

-384 SDFNTPNK
+384 SDFSTQNQ

-397 VLNNWKT
+397 VLNSWKT

-413 SVLKNYSAISVAS
+413 SILKNYSAISVAS
-426 FKNKNEE
+426 FKDKSEE
-433 DSGIDGITPV
+433 ASGIDGITPT
-443 LIYDIDNSK
+443 LIYDIDSPK

-464 KGVKG
+464 KGIKG

-477 ATDTKVEKFKL
+477 APGTKVEKFKL

-534 GAELVSISG
+534 GSEVVSISG
-543 KTLDNTRAI
+543 KTFDNTRAI
-552 EEAGLKTD
+552 EDASLKTD
-560 INNMDIK
+560 INNMDIR
-567 AIYEDLQKLRRY
+567 AIYEVLQNQRKY
-579 ELSHEPKDADSH
+579 ELSHEPKDSNSH

-596 YQAISSMISIKEL
+596 YQAISSKIPIKEL
-609 IEYFDESAVLKEYK
+609 IEYFDESTMVKKYK
-623 NHQILS
+623 DYQILS
-629 DKSDRYLYLSEENT
+629 GNSGRYLYLSEENT
-643 AYSFNQNRHYTP
+643 AYSFSQNRHYTP
-655 YIYIRDKFDE
+655 YIYIRDKFYD
-665 AARKIKT
+665 AARKINT
-672 GFLNDDVIKKI
+672 GFYDDDLIQKLSITK
-683 GLKQNE
+683 NE
-689 YEGFVKAI
+689 YECFVKDI
-697 DSHLDINRYYL
+697 DNHLDINRYYL

-714 ESFKKYLPDIVRINY
+714 ENFKKYLSDIAKINY
-729 KCLIYN
+729 KGLIYN

-759 KICLAEDHISFDS
+759 NISLANDHISFGS
-772 LKIIKQE
+772 LKITKQE
-779 LYNKG
+779 LYGQG
-784 LDKDFGVEQSTQQS
+784 LDNNFGVEQSKQQS
-798 NEIEGKEQNVKLGN
+798 NEIEGKEQNVKSE
-812 VKLGYDGLRR
+812 YDGLGR

>member
-1 MIVKISKE
+1 MIVKISKG
-9 EKGIADYL
+9 EKGVADYL

-45 EMSEKHQSKKKNK
+45 EMSERHQSKKKNK

-71 EEWNKL
+71 EEWSRL
-77 YESGNIDELIIDF
+77 YESGNIDELIMDF

-165 GGVIYTKGASK
+165 GGVIYTKGVAK
-176 QQAKAVMAKS
+176 QQVKAVMAKS
-186 VEKFKRVVND
+186 AEKFKRVVND

-210 GMDEDQLEKQYESFK
+210 GMDEDQLEKQYKSFK
-225 SAAQKVRKGK
+225 SAAQKVKKGK
-235 EKDMQM
+235 EKDTQM
-241 KIETDVVIEP
+241 KIETDVVVEP

-268 ARNSTADYLL
+268 AKNSTADYIL
-278 RMIEEDES
+278 RMIEEDDGF
-286 LKKDYYDR
+286 KKDYYDR
-294 AKRLNAVDIREF
+294 AKKLNAVDIREF

-316 TAKPEMVNDKYKVRV
+316 TAKHEMVNDKYKVRV

-362 LEQMLIEIQANKNKP
+362 LEQMLIELRANKNEP

-384 SDFNTPNK
+384 SDFSTPNK
-392 DSKTQ
+392 DPKTQ
-397 VLNNWKT
+397 VLNSWKT

-413 SVLKNYSAISVAS
+413 SILKNYSAISVAG
-426 FKNKNEE
+426 FKDKNEE
-433 DSGIDGITPV
+433 ADNIDSITPT

-464 KGVKG
+464 KGIKG
-469 FIYPTTYQ
+469 FIYTTTYQ
-477 ATDTKVEKFKL
+477 TPDTKVEKFKL

-516 IVNNQ
+516 ILNNQ

-534 GAELVSISG
+534 GSELVSISG
-543 KTLDNTRAI
+543 KTFDNIRAI
-552 EEAGLKTD
+552 EDASLKTD
-560 INNMDIK
+560 INNMDIR
-567 AIYEDLQKLRRY
+567 AIYEDLQNQRKY
-579 ELSHEPKDADSH
+579 ELSCEPKDSNLH

-596 YQAISSMISIKEL
+596 YQAISSKIPIKEL
-609 IEYFDESAVLKEYK
+609 IEYFDESTMVKKYK

-629 DKSDRYLYLSEENT
+629 GNSGRYLYLPEENT
-643 AYSFNQNRHYTP
+643 AYSFSQNRHYTP
-655 YIYIRDKFDE
+655 YIYIRDKFYE

-672 GFLNDDVIKKI
+672 GFYDDDLIQKLSITK
-683 GLKQNE
+683 NE
-689 YEGFVKAI
+689 YEGFVKDI
-697 DSHLDINRYYL
+697 DNHLDINRYYL

-714 ESFKKYLPDIVRINY
+714 ESFKKYLSDIVKINY
-729 KCLIYN
+729 QGLIYN

-749 NKLKERYKTD
+749 NKLKECYKTD
-759 KICLAEDHISFDS
+759 KIYLTEDHISFGS
-772 LKIIKQE
+772 LKITKQE
-779 LYNKG
+779 LYGQG
-784 LDKDFGVEQSTQQS
+784 LDKDFGIEQTKQPSSVVEPKDQD
-798 NEIEGKEQNVKLGN
+798 VKS
-812 VKLGYDGLRR
+812 GYDSLER

>member
-1 MIVKISKE
+1 MIVKISKG

-45 EMSEKHQSKKKNK
+45 EMSEKHQIKKKNK
-58 KHNYYHI
+58 KYNYYHI

-71 EEWNKL
+71 EEWSRL
-77 YESGNIDELIIDF
+77 YESGNIYELIMDF
-90 LRLTFPNHDIDELL
+90 LKLTFPNHDIEELL
-104 FYAEAHLPIIKE
+104 FYVEAHLPIIKE

-165 GGVIYTKGASK
+165 GGAIYTKGAAK
-176 QQAKAVMAKS
+176 QQVKAIMAKS

-210 GMDEDQLEKQYESFK
+210 SMDEDQLKKQYESFK
-225 SAAQKVRKGK
+225 SAAQKVKKGK
-235 EKDMQM
+235 EKDTHM

-268 ARNSTADYLL
+268 AKNSTADYLL

-286 LKKDYYDR
+286 FKKDYYDR
-294 AKRLNAVDIREF
+294 AKRLNAIDIREF

-316 TAKPEMVNDKYKVRV
+316 TTKPKIVNDKYKVSV

-362 LEQMLIEIQANKNKP
+362 LEQMLIELQANKNEP

-384 SDFNTPNK
+384 SDFSAPNK
-392 DSKTQ
+392 NPKTQ
-397 VLNNWKT
+397 VLNSWET

-426 FKNKNEE
+426 FKDKSEE
-433 DSGIDGITPV
+433 ANDIDGITPT
-443 LIYDIDNSK
+443 LIYDIDSPK
-452 FTISDAQ
+452 FTINDAQ

-464 KGVKG
+464 KGIKG
-469 FIYPTTYQ
+469 FIYPTSYQ
-477 ATDTKVEKFKL
+477 VPDAKVENFKL
-488 IIPTTKAPSL
+488 IIPTTDAPSL

-516 IVNNQ
+516 IVNNS
-521 SLYPSKFHYTPVP
+521 SLHHSKFHYTPVP
-534 GAELVSISG
+534 GSELVSISG

-552 EEAGLKTD
+552 EDASLKTD
-560 INNMDIK
+560 INNMDVK
-567 AIYEDLQKLRRY
+567 AIEGNLQNLRKY
-579 ELSHEPKDADSH
+579 ELSHEPKDTKSH

-609 IEYFDESAVLKEYK
+609 IEYFDESTVFKKYKDYQVLF
-623 NHQILS
+623 NNS
-629 DKSDRYLYLSEENT
+629 GRYLYLPEENT
-643 AYSFNQNRHYTP
+643 AYSFSQNRHYTP
-655 YIYIRDKFDE
+655 YIYIRDKFYE

-672 GFLNDDVIKKI
+672 GFYDDDLIQKLSITK
-683 GLKQNE
+683 NE
-689 YEGFVKAI
+689 YEGFVKVI
-697 DSHLDINRYYL
+697 DNHLDINRYYL

-729 KCLIYN
+729 KCLIYS

-749 NKLKERYKTD
+749 NKLKECYKTD
-759 KICLAEDHISFDS
+759 KISLANDHISFGS
-772 LKIIKQE
+772 LKITKQE
-779 LYNKG
+779 LYDQG
-784 LDKDFGVEQSTQQS
+784 LDRDFGIEQTKQPS
-798 NEIEGKEQNVKLGN
+798 NRAEGKEQNIKS
-812 VKLGYDGLRR
+812 GYDSLER

>member
-1 MIVKISKE
+1 MIVKISKG
-9 EKGIADYL
+9 EKGVADYL

-45 EMSEKHQSKKKNK
+45 EMSERHQSKKKNK
-58 KHNYYHI
+58 KYNYYHI

-71 EEWNKL
+71 EEWSRL
-77 YESGNIDELIIDF
+77 YESGNIDEFIMDF
-90 LRLTFPNHDIDELL
+90 LKLTFPNHDIDELL

-116 EPYIPRPEGALENRT
+116 EPYIPRPEGALENRV

-165 GGVIYTKGASK
+165 GGAIYAKGASK
-176 QQAKAVMAKS
+176 QQAKAIMAKS

-210 GMDEDQLEKQYESFK
+210 GMGEDQLEKQYESFK

-235 EKDMQM
+235 EKDTQM

-286 LKKDYYDR
+286 FKKDYYDR

-306 LPMINAKFNI
+306 LPIINAKFNI
-316 TAKPEMVNDKYKVRV
+316 TAKAEMVNDKYKVRV

-362 LEQMLIEIQANKNKP
+362 LEQMLIELQANKNEP

-384 SDFNTPNK
+384 SDFSTPNK
-392 DSKTQ
+392 NPKTQ
-397 VLNNWKT
+397 VLNSWET
-404 IQIEPYNLK
+404 IRIEPYNLK

-426 FKNKNEE
+426 FKDKNEE
-433 DSGIDGITPV
+433 YSSIDSITPT
-443 LIYDIDNSK
+443 LIYDIDSPK
-452 FTISDAQ
+452 FTINDAQ

-464 KGVKG
+464 KEIKG

-477 ATDTKVEKFKL
+477 APDTKVEKFKL
-488 IIPTTKAPSL
+488 IIPTAKAPSL

-521 SLYPSKFHYTPVP
+521 SLYPSNFHYTPVP
-534 GAELVSISG
+534 GSELVSIRG
-543 KTLDNTRAI
+543 KTFDNTRAI
-552 EEAGLKTD
+552 EDASLKTD

-579 ELSHEPKDADSH
+579 ELSHEPKDTDSH
-591 IKRAS
+591 IKRAN

-629 DKSDRYLYLSEENT
+629 SNSSRYLYLPEENT
-643 AYSFNQNRHYTP
+643 VYSFSQNRLYTP
-655 YIYIRDKFDE
+655 YIYIRDKFYE

-672 GFLNDDVIKKI
+672 GFLNDDLIKKLGI
-683 GLKQNE
+683 TQNE

-697 DSHLDINRYYL
+697 DGHLDINRYYL

-749 NKLKERYKTD
+749 NKLKKCYKAD
-759 KICLAEDHISFDS
+759 KISLANDHISFGS
-772 LKIIKQE
+772 LKITKQE
-779 LYNKG
+779 LYGQG
-784 LDKDFGVEQSTQQS
+784 LDSNFGAEQTKQPSS
-798 NEIEGKEQNVKLGN
+798 MIETKEWNVKSGHDSLE
-812 VKLGYDGLRR
+812 R

>member
-1 MIVKISKE
+1 MIVKISKG
-9 EKGIADYL
+9 EKGVADYL

-45 EMSEKHQSKKKNK
+45 EMSERHQSKKKNK

-71 EEWNKL
+71 EEWSRL
-77 YESGNIDELIIDF
+77 YESGNIDEFIMDF
-90 LRLTFPNHDIDELL
+90 LKLTFPNHDIDELL

-116 EPYIPRPEGALENRT
+116 EPYIPRPEGALENRV

-145 PHIHLIVS
+145 PHIHIIVS

-176 QQAKAVMAKS
+176 QQVKAIMAKS
-186 VEKFKRVVND
+186 AEKFKRVVND

-210 GMDEDQLEKQYESFK
+210 GIDEDQLNRQYESFK
-225 SAAQKVRKGK
+225 SAAQKVKKGK
-235 EKDMQM
+235 EKDTQM

-268 ARNSTADYLL
+268 AKNSTADYLL

-286 LKKDYYDR
+286 FKKDYYDR

-316 TAKPEMVNDKYKVRV
+316 TVKPEMVNDKYKVRV
-331 DGFKGTYNLT
+331 DSFKGTYNLT

-362 LEQMLIEIQANKNKP
+362 LEQMLIELQANKNEP

-384 SDFNTPNK
+384 SDFSTPNK
-392 DSKTQ
+392 NPKTQ
-397 VLNNWKT
+397 VLNSWKT
-404 IQIEPYNLK
+404 IRIEPYNLK

-452 FTISDAQ
+452 FSANDAQ

-464 KGVKG
+464 KGIKG

-477 ATDTKVEKFKL
+477 TPGTKVEKFKL

-498 NEYDEYIKEITRE
+498 NEYDEYIKEITIE

-516 IVNNQ
+516 IVNNS
-521 SLYPSKFHYTPVP
+521 SLHHSKFHYTPVP
-534 GAELVSISG
+534 GSELVSISG

-552 EEAGLKTD
+552 EDASLKTD
-560 INNMDIK
+560 INNMDVK
-567 AIYEDLQKLRRY
+567 AIEGNLQNLRKY
-579 ELSHEPKDADSH
+579 ELSHEPKDSNLH

-596 YQAISSMISIKEL
+596 YQAISSKIPIKEL
-609 IEYFDESAVLKEYK
+609 IEYFDESTMVKKYK
-623 NHQILS
+623 DYQILS
-629 DKSDRYLYLSEENT
+629 GNSGRYLYLSEENT

-655 YIYIRDKFDE
+655 YIYIRDKFYD
-665 AARKIKT
+665 AARKINT
-672 GFLNDDVIKKI
+672 GFYDDDLIQKLSITK
-683 GLKQNE
+683 NE
-689 YEGFVKAI
+689 YECFVKDI
-697 DSHLDINRYYL
+697 DNHLDINRYYL

-714 ESFKKYLPDIVRINY
+714 ENFKKYLSDIAKINY
-729 KCLIYN
+729 KGLIYN

-759 KICLAEDHISFDS
+759 KIYLTEDHISFGS
-772 LKIIKQE
+772 LKITKQE
-779 LYNKG
+779 LYGQG
-784 LDKDFGVEQSTQQS
+784 LDKDFGIEQTKQPSSVVEPKDQD
-798 NEIEGKEQNVKLGN
+798 VKS
-812 VKLGYDGLRR
+812 GYDSLER

>member
-1 MIVKISKE
+1 MIVKISKG

-71 EEWNKL
+71 EEWSRL
-77 YESGNIDELIIDF
+77 YESGNIDEFIMDF

-116 EPYIPRPEGALENRT
+116 EPYIPRPEGTLENKV

-165 GGVIYTKGASK
+165 GGVIYTKGAAK
-176 QQAKAVMAKS
+176 QQTKAIMAKS

-210 GMDEDQLEKQYESFK
+210 NMDEDQLEKQYESFK
-225 SAAQKVRKGK
+225 SAAQKVKKGK
-235 EKDMQM
+235 EKDTQM
-241 KIETDVVIEP
+241 KIETNVVIEP

-259 ISVEELLAD
+259 ISIEELLAD
-268 ARNSTADYLL
+268 VRNSTADYIL

-286 LKKDYYDR
+286 FKKDYYDR
-294 AKRLNAVDIREF
+294 AKRLNAMDIREF
-306 LPMINAKFNI
+306 LPTINAKFNI

-362 LEQMLIEIQANKNKP
+362 LEQMLIELQANKNEP

-384 SDFNTPNK
+384 SDFGAPNK
-392 DSKTQ
+392 DPKTQ
-397 VLNNWKT
+397 VLNSWET

-426 FKNKNEE
+426 FKDKSEE
-433 DSGIDGITPV
+433 ANDIDGTTPT
-443 LIYDIDNSK
+443 LIYDIDSPK
-452 FTISDAQ
+452 FTINDAQ

-464 KGVKG
+464 KGIKG
-469 FIYPTTYQ
+469 FIYPTSYQ
-477 ATDTKVEKFKL
+477 VPDAKVENFKL
-488 IIPTTKAPSL
+488 IIPTTDAPSL

-516 IVNNQ
+516 IVNNS
-521 SLYPSKFHYTPVP
+521 SLHHSKFHYTPVP
-534 GAELVSISG
+534 GSELVSISG

-552 EEAGLKTD
+552 EDASLKTD
-560 INNMDIK
+560 INNMDVK
-567 AIYEDLQKLRRY
+567 AIEGNLQNLRKY
-579 ELSHEPKDADSH
+579 ELSHEPKDTKSH

-596 YQAISSMISIKEL
+596 YQAISSKISIKEL
-609 IEYFDESAVLKEYK
+609 IEYFDESTMVKKYK
-623 NHQILS
+623 DYQILS
-629 DKSDRYLYLSEENT
+629 GKSGRYLYLPEENT

-655 YIYIRDKFDE
+655 YIYIRDKFYE

-672 GFLNDDVIKKI
+672 GFYDDDLIQKLSITK
-683 GLKQNE
+683 NE
-689 YEGFVKAI
+689 YEGFVKVI
-697 DSHLDINRYYL
+697 DNHLDINRYYL

-714 ESFKKYLPDIVRINY
+714 ENFKKYLSDIAKINY
-729 KCLIYN
+729 KGLIYN
-735 IKTYMKD
+735 IKIYMKD

-749 NKLKERYKTD
+749 NKLKERYETD
-759 KICLAEDHISFDS
+759 NISLANDHISFGS
-772 LKIIKQE
+772 LKITKQE
-779 LYNKG
+779 LYDQG
-784 LDKDFGVEQSTQQS
+784 LDRDFGIEQTKQPS
-798 NEIEGKEQNVKLGN
+798 NRAEGKEQNIKS
-812 VKLGYDGLRR
+812 GYDSLER

>member
-1 MIVKISKE
+1 M
-9 EKGIADYL
+9 
-17 KTGKKR
+17 
-23 DSKLTRDEKDDRL
+23 
-36 PLAGNLDLI
+36 
-45 EMSEKHQSKKKNK
+45 
-58 KHNYYHI
+58 
-65 SLSFTS
+65 
-71 EEWNKL
+71 
-77 YESGNIDELIIDF
+77 
-90 LRLTFPNHDIDELL
+90 
-104 FYAEAHLPIIKE
+104 
-116 EPYIPRPEGALENRT
+116 
-131 LNKKHKNGEPLKRE
+131 
-145 PHIHLIVS
+145 
-153 FENMKFTHSVKT
+153 
-165 GGVIYTKGASK
+165 
-176 QQAKAVMAKS
+176 
-186 VEKFKRVVND
+186 
-196 ILSNKYGLNNIEPL
+196 
-210 GMDEDQLEKQYESFK
+210 
-225 SAAQKVRKGK
+225 
-235 EKDMQM
+235 
-241 KIETDVVIEP
+241 
-251 KANTKEQN
+251 
-259 ISVEELLAD
+259 
-268 ARNSTADYLL
+268 
-278 RMIEEDES
+278 
-286 LKKDYYDR
+286 
-294 AKRLNAVDIREF
+294 DIREF

-316 TAKPEMVNDKYKVRV
+316 TAKPKIVNDKYKVSV

-341 DLMCKIVYNGRK
+341 DLMCKIVYNCRK

-362 LEQMLIEIQANKNKP
+362 LEQMLIELQANKNEP

-384 SDFNTPNK
+384 SDFSTPNK
-392 DSKTQ
+392 NPKTQ
-397 VLNNWKT
+397 VLNSWKT
-404 IQIEPYNLK
+404 IRIEPYNLK

-426 FKNKNEE
+426 FKDKNEE
-433 DSGIDGITPV
+433 DSSIDGITPT
-443 LIYDIDNSK
+443 LIYDIYSPK
-452 FTISDAQ
+452 FTLNDAQ

-464 KGVKG
+464 KGIKG

-477 ATDTKVEKFKL
+477 APDTKVEKFKL

-516 IVNNQ
+516 IVNNS
-521 SLYPSKFHYTPVP
+521 SLHYSKFHYTPVP

-579 ELSHEPKDADSH
+579 ELSHEPKDSNLH

-596 YQAISSMISIKEL
+596 YQAISSKIPIKEL
-609 IEYFDESAVLKEYK
+609 IEYFDESTVFKKYK

-629 DKSDRYLYLSEENT
+629 GKSGRYLYLPEENT
-643 AYSFNQNRHYTP
+643 AYSFSQNRHYTP
-655 YIYIRDKFDE
+655 YIYIRDKFYE

-672 GFLNDDVIKKI
+672 GFYDDDLIQKLR
-683 GLKQNE
+683 LKQNE

-749 NKLKERYKTD
+749 NKLKERYQTD
-759 KICLAEDHISFDS
+759 KISLANDHISFGS

-779 LYNKG
+779 LYNQG
-784 LDKDFGVEQSTQQS
+784 LDKDFGVEQSKQPS
-798 NEIEGKEQNVKLGN
+798 NRAEGKEQNI
-812 VKLGYDGLRR
+812 KLGYDSLER

>member
-1 MIVKISKE
+1 MIAKISKG

-104 FYAEAHLPIIKE
+104 FYVEAHLPIIKE

-235 EKDMQM
+235 EKDTQM

-251 KANTKEQN
+251 KDSTKEQN

-286 LKKDYYDR
+286 FKKDYYDR
-294 AKRLNAVDIREF
+294 AKRLNAIDIREF

-316 TAKPEMVNDKYKVRV
+316 TTKPKIVNDKYKVSV

-362 LEQMLIEIQANKNKP
+362 LEQMLIELQANKNEP

-384 SDFNTPNK
+384 SDFSAPNK
-392 DSKTQ
+392 NPKTQ
-397 VLNNWKT
+397 VLNSWET

-426 FKNKNEE
+426 FKDKSEE
-433 DSGIDGITPV
+433 ANDIDGITPT
-443 LIYDIDNSK
+443 LIYDIDSPK
-452 FTISDAQ
+452 FTINDAQ

-464 KGVKG
+464 KGIKG
-469 FIYPTTYQ
+469 FIYPTSYQ
-477 ATDTKVEKFKL
+477 VPDAKVENFKL
-488 IIPTTKAPSL
+488 IIPTTDAPSL

-516 IVNNQ
+516 IVNNS
-521 SLYPSKFHYTPVP
+521 SLHHSKFHYTPVP
-534 GAELVSISG
+534 GSELVSISG

-552 EEAGLKTD
+552 EDASLKTD
-560 INNMDIK
+560 INNMDVK
-567 AIYEDLQKLRRY
+567 AIEGNLQNLRKY
-579 ELSHEPKDADSH
+579 ELSHEPKDTKSH

-609 IEYFDESAVLKEYK
+609 IEYFDESTVFKKYKDYQVLF
-623 NHQILS
+623 NNS
-629 DKSDRYLYLSEENT
+629 GRYLYLPEENT
-643 AYSFNQNRHYTP
+643 AYSFSQNRHYSP
-655 YIYIRDKFDE
+655 YIYIRDKFYE
-665 AARKIKT
+665 AVRKIKT
-672 GFLNDDVIKKI
+672 GFLNDDVIKKL

-697 DSHLDINRYYL
+697 DGHLDINRYYL

-729 KCLIYN
+729 KGLIYN
-735 IKTYMKD
+735 IKAYMKD

-749 NKLKERYKTD
+749 NKLKECYKTD
-759 KICLAEDHISFDS
+759 KIYLTEDHISFGS
-772 LKIIKQE
+772 LKITKQE
-779 LYNKG
+779 LYGQG
-784 LDKDFGVEQSTQQS
+784 LDKDFGIEQTKQPSSVVEPKDQD
-798 NEIEGKEQNVKLGN
+798 VKS
-812 VKLGYDGLRR
+812 GYDSLER

>member
-1 MIVKISKE
+1 MIVKISKG

-45 EMSEKHQSKKKNK
+45 EMSERHQSKKKNK
-58 KHNYYHI
+58 KYNYYHI

-71 EEWNKL
+71 EEWSRL
-77 YESGNIDELIIDF
+77 YESGNIYELIMDF
-90 LRLTFPNHDIDELL
+90 LKLTFPNHDIEELL
-104 FYAEAHLPIIKE
+104 FYVEAHLPIIKE

-145 PHIHLIVS
+145 PHIHLIIS
-153 FENMKFTHSVKT
+153 FENMEFTHSVKT
-165 GGVIYTKGASK
+165 GGAIYAKGAAK
-176 QQAKAVMAKS
+176 QQVKAIMAKS
-186 VEKFKRVVND
+186 AEKFKRVVND

-210 GMDEDQLEKQYESFK
+210 GMDEDQLNKQYESFK
-225 SAAQKVRKGK
+225 SAAQKVKKGK
-235 EKDMQM
+235 EKDTQM

-259 ISVEELLAD
+259 TSVEELLAD
-268 ARNSTADYLL
+268 AKNFTADYLL
-278 RMIEEDES
+278 RMIEKDES
-286 LKKDYYDR
+286 FKKDYYDR

-316 TAKPEMVNDKYKVRV
+316 TVKPEMVNDKYKVRV

-362 LEQMLIEIQANKNKP
+362 LEQMLIELQANKNEP

-384 SDFNTPNK
+384 SDFSTPNK
-392 DSKTQ
+392 DPKTQ
-397 VLNNWKT
+397 VLNSWKT

-413 SVLKNYSAISVAS
+413 SILKNYSAISVAS
-426 FKNKNEE
+426 FKDKNEE
-433 DSGIDGITPV
+433 ASSIDSITPT

-452 FTISDAQ
+452 FSANDAQ

-464 KGVKG
+464 KGIKG

-477 ATDTKVEKFKL
+477 TPDTKVEKFKL

-498 NEYDEYIKEITRE
+498 NEYDEYIKEITRG

-534 GAELVSISG
+534 GSEVVSIRG
-543 KTLDNTRAI
+543 KTFDNTRAI
-552 EEAGLKTD
+552 EDAGLKTD
-560 INNMDIK
+560 LNNMDIK
-567 AIYEDLQKLRRY
+567 AIEENLQKLRRY
-579 ELSHEPKDADSH
+579 ELSHEPKDSNLH

-596 YQAISSMISIKEL
+596 YQAISSKIPIKEL
-609 IEYFDESAVLKEYK
+609 IEYFDESTMVKKYK
-623 NHQILS
+623 DYQILFNNNS
-629 DKSDRYLYLSEENT
+629 RYLYLSEENT
-643 AYSFNQNRHYTP
+643 AYSFSQNRHYTP
-655 YIYIRDKFDE
+655 YIYIRDKFYE

-672 GFLNDDVIKKI
+672 GFYDDDLIQKLSITK
-683 GLKQNE
+683 NE
-689 YEGFVKAI
+689 YEGFVKDI
-697 DSHLDINRYYL
+697 DNHLDINRYYL

-714 ESFKKYLPDIVRINY
+714 ENFKKYLSDIAKINY
-729 KCLIYN
+729 KGLIYN

-749 NKLKERYKTD
+749 NNLKERYKTD

-779 LYNKG
+779 LYGQG
-784 LDKDFGVEQSTQQS
+784 LDSNFGAEQTKQPSS
-798 NEIEGKEQNVKLGN
+798 MIETKEWNVKSGHDSLE
-812 VKLGYDGLRR
+812 R

>member
-1 MIVKISKE
+1 
-9 EKGIADYL
+9 
-17 KTGKKR
+17 
-23 DSKLTRDEKDDRL
+23 
-36 PLAGNLDLI
+36 
-45 EMSEKHQSKKKNK
+45 
-58 KHNYYHI
+58 
-65 SLSFTS
+65 
-71 EEWNKL
+71 
-77 YESGNIDELIIDF
+77 
-90 LRLTFPNHDIDELL
+90 
-104 FYAEAHLPIIKE
+104 
-116 EPYIPRPEGALENRT
+116 
-131 LNKKHKNGEPLKRE
+131 
-145 PHIHLIVS
+145 IHLIVS

-165 GGVIYTKGASK
+165 GGVIYAKGAAK
-176 QQAKAVMAKS
+176 QQVKAVMAKS
-186 VEKFKRVVND
+186 AEKFKRVVND

-210 GMDEDQLEKQYESFK
+210 GMDEDQLNKQYESFK
-225 SAAQKVRKGK
+225 SAAQKVKKGK
-235 EKDMQM
+235 EKDTQM

-268 ARNSTADYLL
+268 AKNSTADYLL

-286 LKKDYYDR
+286 FKKNYYDR

-316 TAKPEMVNDKYKVRV
+316 TAKPEMVNDKYKARV

-362 LEQMLIEIQANKNKP
+362 LEQMLIELQANKNEP

-384 SDFNTPNK
+384 SDFSTPNK
-392 DSKTQ
+392 NPKTQ
-397 VLNNWKT
+397 VLNNWET
-404 IQIEPYNLK
+404 IRIEPYNLK

-426 FKNKNEE
+426 FKDKSEE
-433 DSGIDGITPV
+433 ASSIDGITPT

-464 KGVKG
+464 KGIKG
-469 FIYPTTYQ
+469 FIYPTSYQ
-477 ATDTKVEKFKL
+477 APDAKVEKFKL

-516 IVNNQ
+516 IVNNS
-521 SLYPSKFHYTPVP
+521 SLHPSKFHYTPVP
-534 GAELVSISG
+534 GSELVSISG
-543 KTLDNTRAI
+543 KTFDNTRAI
-552 EEAGLKTD
+552 EDASLKTD

-567 AIYEDLQKLRRY
+567 VIEKNLHNQRKY
-579 ELSHEPKDADSH
+579 ELSCEPKDTNSH

-596 YQAISSMISIKEL
+596 YQAISSKIPIKEL
-609 IEYFDESAVLKEYK
+609 IEYFDESTVFKKYK

-629 DKSDRYLYLSEENT
+629 GKSGRYLYLPEENT
-643 AYSFNQNRHYTP
+643 AYSFSQNRHYTP
-655 YIYIRDKFDE
+655 YIYIRDKFYE

-672 GFLNDDVIKKI
+672 GFYDDDLIQKLSITK
-683 GLKQNE
+683 NE
-689 YEGFVKAI
+689 YEGFVKVI
-697 DSHLDINRYYL
+697 DNHLDINRYYL

-729 KCLIYN
+729 KCLIYS

-749 NKLKERYKTD
+749 NKLKECYKTD
-759 KICLAEDHISFDS
+759 KISLANDHISFGS
-772 LKIIKQE
+772 LKITKQE
-779 LYNKG
+779 LYDQG
-784 LDKDFGVEQSTQQS
+784 LDRDFGIEQTKQPS
-798 NEIEGKEQNVKLGN
+798 NRAEGKEQNIKS
-812 VKLGYDGLRR
+812 GYDSLER

>member
-1 MIVKISKE
+1 MIVKISKG
-9 EKGIADYL
+9 EKGVADYL

-45 EMSEKHQSKKKNK
+45 EMSEKHQIKKKNK
-58 KHNYYHI
+58 KYNYYHI

-71 EEWNKL
+71 EEWSRL
-77 YESGNIDELIIDF
+77 YESGNIYEFIMDF

-165 GGVIYTKGASK
+165 GGAIYTKGASK

-186 VEKFKRVVND
+186 AEKFKRVVND

-225 SAAQKVRKGK
+225 SAAQKVKKGK
-235 EKDMQM
+235 EKDTQM

-251 KANTKEQN
+251 KDSTKKQN

-286 LKKDYYDR
+286 FKKDYYDR

-316 TAKPEMVNDKYKVRV
+316 TAKAEMVNDKYKARV

-362 LEQMLIEIQANKNKP
+362 LEQMLIELQANKNEP

-384 SDFNTPNK
+384 SDFGALNK
-392 DSKTQ
+392 DPKTQ
-397 VLNNWKT
+397 VLNNWET
-404 IQIEPYNLK
+404 IRIEPYNLK

-426 FKNKNEE
+426 FKDKNEE
-433 DSGIDGITPV
+433 DSSIDGITPT
-443 LIYDIDNSK
+443 LIYDIDSPK
-452 FTISDAQ
+452 FTINDTQ

-464 KGVKG
+464 KGIKG
-469 FIYPTTYQ
+469 FIYPTSYQ
-477 ATDTKVEKFKL
+477 VPDAKVENFKL
-488 IIPTTKAPSL
+488 IIPTTDAPSL

-516 IVNNQ
+516 IVNNS
-521 SLYPSKFHYTPVP
+521 SLHHSKFHYTPVP
-534 GAELVSISG
+534 GSELVSISG

-552 EEAGLKTD
+552 EDASLKTD
-560 INNMDIK
+560 INNMDVK
-567 AIYEDLQKLRRY
+567 AIEGNLQNLRKY
-579 ELSHEPKDADSH
+579 ELSHEPKDTKSH

-609 IEYFDESAVLKEYK
+609 IEYFDESTVFKKYKDYQVLF
-623 NHQILS
+623 NNS
-629 DKSDRYLYLSEENT
+629 GRYLYLPEENT
-643 AYSFNQNRHYTP
+643 AYSFSQNRHYSP
-655 YIYIRDKFDE
+655 YIYIRDKFYE
-665 AARKIKT
+665 AVRKIKT
-672 GFLNDDVIKKI
+672 GFLNDDVIKKL

-697 DSHLDINRYYL
+697 DGHLDINRYYL

-729 KCLIYN
+729 KGLIYN
-735 IKTYMKD
+735 IKAYMKD

-749 NKLKERYKTD
+749 NKLKECYKTD
-759 KICLAEDHISFDS
+759 KIYLTEDHISFGS
-772 LKIIKQE
+772 LKITKQE
-779 LYNKG
+779 LYNQG

-798 NEIEGKEQNVKLGN
+798 NEIEGKEQNVKS
-812 VKLGYDGLRR
+812 GYDGLGR

>member
-1 MIVKISKE
+1 MIVKISKG

-58 KHNYYHI
+58 KYNYYHI

-71 EEWNKL
+71 EEWSRL
-77 YESGNIDELIIDF
+77 YENGNIDEFIMDF
-90 LRLTFPNHDIDELL
+90 LKLTFPNHDIDELL

-165 GGVIYTKGASK
+165 GGAIYTKGASK
-176 QQAKAVMAKS
+176 QQAKAIMAKS
-186 VEKFKRVVND
+186 AEKFKRVVND

-210 GMDEDQLEKQYESFK
+210 GMDEDQLEKQYKSFK
-225 SAAQKVRKGK
+225 SAAQKVKKGK
-235 EKDMQM
+235 EKDTQM

-268 ARNSTADYLL
+268 AKNSTADYLL

-286 LKKDYYDR
+286 FKKDYYDR
-294 AKRLNAVDIREF
+294 AKKLNAVDIREL

-316 TAKPEMVNDKYKVRV
+316 AAKAEMVNDKYKVRV

-362 LEQMLIEIQANKNKP
+362 LEQMLIELQANKNEP

-392 DSKTQ
+392 DPKTQ
-397 VLNNWKT
+397 VLNSWKT
-404 IQIEPYNLK
+404 IRIEPYNLK

-426 FKNKNEE
+426 FKDKNEE
-433 DSGIDGITPV
+433 DSSIDGITPT
-443 LIYDIDNSK
+443 LIYDIDSPK
-452 FTISDAQ
+452 FTINDAQ

-464 KGVKG
+464 KGIKG
-469 FIYPTTYQ
+469 FIYPTSYQ
-477 ATDTKVEKFKL
+477 APDAKVEKFKL

-521 SLYPSKFHYTPVP
+521 SLYHSKFHYTPVS
-534 GAELVSISG
+534 GSELVSISG
-543 KTLDNTRAI
+543 KTFDNTRAI
-552 EEAGLKTD
+552 EDASLKTD

-579 ELSHEPKDADSH
+579 ELSHEPKDSNLH

-596 YQAISSMISIKEL
+596 YQAISSKIPIKEL
-609 IEYFDESAVLKEYK
+609 IEYFDESTVFKKYK

-629 DKSDRYLYLSEENT
+629 GKSGRYLYLPEENT

-655 YIYIRDKFDE
+655 YIYIRDKFYE

-672 GFLNDDVIKKI
+672 GFYDDDLIQKLSITK
-683 GLKQNE
+683 NE
-689 YEGFVKAI
+689 YEGFVKVI
-697 DSHLDINRYYL
+697 DNHLDINRYYL

-714 ESFKKYLPDIVRINY
+714 ENFKKYLSDIAKINY
-729 KCLIYN
+729 KGLIYN
-735 IKTYMKD
+735 IKIYMKD

-749 NKLKERYKTD
+749 NKLKERYETD
-759 KICLAEDHISFDS
+759 NISLANDHISFGS
-772 LKIIKQE
+772 LKITKQE
-779 LYNKG
+779 LYDQG
-784 LDKDFGVEQSTQQS
+784 LDRDFGIEQTKQPS
-798 NEIEGKEQNVKLGN
+798 NRAEGKEQNIKS
-812 VKLGYDGLRR
+812 GYDSLER

>member
-1 MIVKISKE
+1 MIVKISKG

-45 EMSEKHQSKKKNK
+45 EMSEKHQGKKKNK

-77 YESGNIDELIIDF
+77 YESGNIDELIMDF
-90 LRLTFPNHDIDELL
+90 LRLTFPNHDIEELL
-104 FYAEAHLPIIKE
+104 FYVEAHLPIIKE
-116 EPYIPRPEGALENRT
+116 EPYIPRSEGALENKV

-165 GGVIYTKGASK
+165 GGVIYTKGAAK
-176 QQAKAVMAKS
+176 QQVKAVMAKS
-186 VEKFKRVVND
+186 AEKFKRVVND

-225 SAAQKVRKGK
+225 SAAQKVKKGK
-235 EKDMQM
+235 EKDTQM

-286 LKKDYYDR
+286 FKKDYYDR
-294 AKRLNAVDIREF
+294 AKKLNAVDIREL

-316 TAKPEMVNDKYKVRV
+316 AAKAEMVNDKYKVRV

-362 LEQMLIEIQANKNKP
+362 LEQMLIELQANKNEP

-392 DSKTQ
+392 DPKTQ
-397 VLNNWKT
+397 VLNSWKT
-404 IQIEPYNLK
+404 IRIEPYNLK

-426 FKNKNEE
+426 FKDKNEE
-433 DSGIDGITPV
+433 DSSIDGITPT
-443 LIYDIDNSK
+443 LIYDIYSPK
-452 FTISDAQ
+452 FTINDAQ

-464 KGVKG
+464 KGIKG
-469 FIYPTTYQ
+469 FIYPTSYQ
-477 ATDTKVEKFKL
+477 APDAKVENFKL

-534 GAELVSISG
+534 GSELVSIRG
-543 KTLDNTRAI
+543 KTFDNTRAI
-552 EEAGLKTD
+552 EDAGLKTD
-560 INNMDIK
+560 INNMEIK

-579 ELSHEPKDADSH
+579 ELSCEPKDTNSH

-596 YQAISSMISIKEL
+596 YQAISSKISIKEL
-609 IEYFDESAVLKEYK
+609 IEYFDESSMVKKYK

-629 DKSDRYLYLSEENT
+629 GNSDRYLYLPEENT
-643 AYSFNQNRHYTP
+643 AYSFSQSRHYTP
-655 YIYIRDKFDE
+655 YIYIRDKFYE

-672 GFLNDDVIKKI
+672 GFLNDDLIKKLGI
-683 GLKQNE
+683 TQNE

-714 ESFKKYLPDIVRINY
+714 ENFKKYLSDIAKINY
-729 KCLIYN
+729 KGLIHN

-759 KICLAEDHISFDS
+759 KISLANDHISFGS
-772 LKIIKQE
+772 LKITKQE
-779 LYNKG
+779 LYSQG
-784 LDKDFGVEQSTQQS
+784 LDSNFGAEQTKQPSSVVEHKDQD
-798 NEIEGKEQNVKLGN
+798 VKS
-812 VKLGYDGLRR
+812 GYDSLER

>member
-1 MIVKISKE
+1 MIVKISKG
-9 EKGIADYL
+9 EKGVADYL

-45 EMSEKHQSKKKNK
+45 EMSERHQSKKKNK
-58 KHNYYHI
+58 KYNYYHI

-71 EEWNKL
+71 EEWSRL
-77 YESGNIDELIIDF
+77 YESGNIDEFIMDF
-90 LRLTFPNHDIDELL
+90 LKLTFPNHDIDELL

-165 GGVIYTKGASK
+165 GGAIYTKGASK
-176 QQAKAVMAKS
+176 QQAKAIMAKS

-210 GMDEDQLEKQYESFK
+210 GMGEDQLEKQYESFK
-225 SAAQKVRKGK
+225 NAAQKVKKGK
-235 EKDMQM
+235 EKDTQM
-241 KIETDVVIEP
+241 KIETNVVIEP
-251 KANTKEQN
+251 KANTKEQD

-286 LKKDYYDR
+286 FKKDYYDR
-294 AKRLNAVDIREF
+294 AKRLNAMDIREF

-316 TAKPEMVNDKYKVRV
+316 TAKPEMVNDKYKVKV
-331 DGFKGTYNLT
+331 DGFNGTYNLT

-362 LEQMLIEIQANKNKP
+362 LEQMLIELQANKNKP

-384 SDFNTPNK
+384 SDFSTPNK
-392 DSKTQ
+392 DPKAQ
-397 VLNNWKT
+397 VLNSWKT

-413 SVLKNYSAISVAS
+413 SILKNYSAISVAS
-426 FKNKNEE
+426 FKDKNEE
-433 DSGIDGITPV
+433 DSSIDSITPT

-452 FTISDAQ
+452 FTANDAQ

-464 KGVKG
+464 KGIKG

-477 ATDTKVEKFKL
+477 APDTKIEKFKL
-488 IIPTTKAPSL
+488 IIPTTKAPSV

-534 GAELVSISG
+534 GSELVSISG
-543 KTLDNTRAI
+543 KTFDNTRVI
-552 EEAGLKTD
+552 EDAGLKTD
-560 INNMDIK
+560 LNNMDVK
-567 AIYEDLQKLRRY
+567 AIEENLQKLRRY
-579 ELSHEPKDADSH
+579 ELSHEPKDSNLH

-596 YQAISSMISIKEL
+596 YQAISSKIPIKEL
-609 IEYFDESAVLKEYK
+609 IEYFDESTMVKKYK
-623 NHQILS
+623 DYQILFNNNS
-629 DKSDRYLYLSEENT
+629 RYLYLSEENT

-672 GFLNDDVIKKI
+672 GFLNDDVIKKLE
-683 GLKQNE
+683 LKQNE
-689 YEGFVKAI
+689 YEGFVKSI
-697 DSHLDINRYYL
+697 DGHLDINRYYL
-708 AFINRT
+708 DFINRT
-714 ESFKKYLPDIVRINY
+714 ENFKKYLSDIAKINY
-729 KCLIYN
+729 KGLIYN

-759 KICLAEDHISFDS
+759 KISLANDHISFDS
-772 LKIIKQE
+772 LKITKQE
-779 LYNKG
+779 LYNQG
-784 LDKDFGVEQSTQQS
+784 LDKNFGIEQSTQQS
-798 NEIEGKEQNVKLGN
+798 SEIKAIEQNVKS
-812 VKLGYDGLRR
+812 GYDNVDYYELL

>member
-1 MIVKISKE
+1 MIVKISKG
-9 EKGIADYL
+9 EKGVADYL

-71 EEWNKL
+71 EEWSRL
-77 YESGNIDELIIDF
+77 YESGNIDEFIMDF
-90 LRLTFPNHDIDELL
+90 LKLTFPNHDIDELL

-176 QQAKAVMAKS
+176 QQTKAIMAKS

-210 GMDEDQLEKQYESFK
+210 NMDEDQLEKQYESFK
-225 SAAQKVRKGK
+225 SAAQKVKKGK
-235 EKDMQM
+235 EKDTQM

-286 LKKDYYDR
+286 FKKDYYDR
-294 AKRLNAVDIREF
+294 AKKLNAVDIREL

-316 TAKPEMVNDKYKVRV
+316 TAKPKIVNDKYKVSV

-362 LEQMLIEIQANKNKP
+362 LEQMLIELQANKNEP

-384 SDFNTPNK
+384 SDFSAPNK
-392 DSKTQ
+392 NPKTQ
-397 VLNNWKT
+397 VLNSWET

-426 FKNKNEE
+426 FKDKNEE
-433 DSGIDGITPV
+433 DSSIDGITPT
-443 LIYDIDNSK
+443 LIYDIDSPK
-452 FTISDAQ
+452 FTINDAQ

-464 KGVKG
+464 KGIKG
-469 FIYPTTYQ
+469 FIYPTSYQ
-477 ATDTKVEKFKL
+477 APDAKVEKFKL

-516 IVNNQ
+516 IVNNS
-521 SLYPSKFHYTPVP
+521 SLHHSKFHYTPVP
-534 GAELVSISG
+534 GSELVSISG

-552 EEAGLKTD
+552 EDASLKTD
-560 INNMDIK
+560 INNMDVK
-567 AIYEDLQKLRRY
+567 AIEGNLQNLRKY
-579 ELSHEPKDADSH
+579 ELSHEPKDTKSH

-609 IEYFDESAVLKEYK
+609 IEYFDESTVFKKYKDYQVLF
-623 NHQILS
+623 NNS
-629 DKSDRYLYLSEENT
+629 GRYLYLPEENT
-643 AYSFNQNRHYTP
+643 AYSFSQNRHYSP
-655 YIYIRDKFDE
+655 YIYIRDKFYE
-665 AARKIKT
+665 AVRKIKT
-672 GFLNDDVIKKI
+672 GFLNDDVIKKL

-697 DSHLDINRYYL
+697 DGHLDINRYYL

-729 KCLIYN
+729 KGLIYN
-735 IKTYMKD
+735 IKAYMKD

-749 NKLKERYKTD
+749 NKLKECYKTD
-759 KICLAEDHISFDS
+759 KIYLTEDHISFGS
-772 LKIIKQE
+772 LKITKQE
-779 LYNKG
+779 LYGQG
-784 LDKDFGVEQSTQQS
+784 LDKDFGIEQTKQPSSVVEPKDQD
-798 NEIEGKEQNVKLGN
+798 VKS
-812 VKLGYDGLRR
+812 GYDSLER

>member
-1 MIVKISKE
+1 MIVKISKG

-45 EMSEKHQSKKKNK
+45 EMSEKHQRKKKNK
-58 KHNYYHI
+58 KYNYYHI

-71 EEWNKL
+71 EEWSRL
-77 YESGNIDELIIDF
+77 YESGNIDEFIMDF
-90 LRLTFPNHDIDELL
+90 LKLTFPNHDIDELL
-104 FYAEAHLPIIKE
+104 FYAEAHLPIVKE
-116 EPYIPRPEGALENRT
+116 EPYIPRPEGTLENKV

-235 EKDMQM
+235 EKDTQM
-241 KIETDVVIEP
+241 KIERDVVIEP
-251 KANTKEQN
+251 KDSTKEQN

-286 LKKDYYDR
+286 FKKDYYDR

-316 TAKPEMVNDKYKVRV
+316 TAKPEMVNGKYKVRV
-331 DGFKGTYNLT
+331 DGFNGTYNLT

-362 LEQMLIEIQANKNKP
+362 LEQMLIELQANKNEP

-384 SDFNTPNK
+384 SDFSAPNK
-392 DSKTQ
+392 DPKTQ

-404 IQIEPYNLK
+404 IRIEPYNLK
-413 SVLKNYSAISVAS
+413 SILKNYSAISVAS
-426 FKNKNEE
+426 FKDKSEE
-433 DSGIDGITPV
+433 ASSIDSITPT

-452 FTISDAQ
+452 FTINDAQ

-464 KGVKG
+464 KGIKG

-477 ATDTKVEKFKL
+477 APDTKVEKFKL
-488 IIPTTKAPSL
+488 IIPTTRAPSL

-521 SLYPSKFHYTPVP
+521 SLHPSKFHYTPVP
-534 GAELVSISG
+534 GSELVSISG

-552 EEAGLKTD
+552 EDASLKTD
-560 INNMDIK
+560 INNMDVK
-567 AIYEDLQKLRRY
+567 AIEKNLQNLRKY
-579 ELSHEPKDADSH
+579 ELSHEPKDTNLH
-591 IKRAS
+591 IKRVS
-596 YQAISSMISIKEL
+596 YQALSSKISIKEL

-629 DKSDRYLYLSEENT
+629 GNSDRYLYLPEENT
-643 AYSFNQNRHYTP
+643 AYSFSQSRHYTS
-655 YIYIRDKFDE
+655 YIYIRDKFYE

-672 GFLNDDVIKKI
+672 GFLNDDLMKKLGI
-683 GLKQNE
+683 TQNE
-689 YEGFVKAI
+689 YEGFVKGI
-697 DSHLDINRYYL
+697 DGHLDINRYYL
-708 AFINRT
+708 VFINRI
-714 ESFKKYLPDIVRINY
+714 ENFKKYLSDIAKINY
-729 KCLIYN
+729 KGLIYN

-749 NKLKERYKTD
+749 NKLKGRYKTD
-759 KICLAEDHISFDS
+759 KISLANDYISFDS
-772 LKIIKQE
+772 LKITKQE
-779 LYNKG
+779 LYDQG
-784 LDKDFGVEQSTQQS
+784 LDKDFGIEQTKQPSSVVEP
-798 NEIEGKEQNVKLGN
+798 KEQNVKS
-812 VKLGYDGLRR
+812 GYDGLGR

>member
-1 MIVKISKE
+1 MIVKISKG
-9 EKGIADYL
+9 EKGVADYL

-45 EMSEKHQSKKKNK
+45 EMSERHQSKKKNK
-58 KHNYYHI
+58 KYNYYHI

-77 YESGNIDELIIDF
+77 YESGNIDDLIMDF
-90 LRLTFPNHDIDELL
+90 LKLTFPNHDIDELL

-116 EPYIPRPEGALENRT
+116 EPYIPRPEGALENRV

-145 PHIHLIVS
+145 PHIHIIVS

-165 GGVIYTKGASK
+165 GGAIYTKGASK
-176 QQAKAVMAKS
+176 QQAKAIMAKS
-186 VEKFKRVVND
+186 AEKFKRVVND

-210 GMDEDQLEKQYESFK
+210 SMDEDQLKKQYESFK

-235 EKDMQM
+235 EKDTQM

-268 ARNSTADYLL
+268 AKNSTADYLL

-286 LKKDYYDR
+286 FKKDYYDR

-316 TAKPEMVNDKYKVRV
+316 TAKHEMVNDKYKVRV
-331 DGFKGTYNLT
+331 DGFNGTYNLT

-362 LEQMLIEIQANKNKP
+362 LEQMLIELQANKNEP

-384 SDFNTPNK
+384 SDFSTPNK
-392 DSKTQ
+392 NPKTQ
-397 VLNNWKT
+397 VLNSWET
-404 IQIEPYNLK
+404 IRIEPYNLK

-426 FKNKNEE
+426 FKDKNEE
-433 DSGIDGITPV
+433 YSSIDGITPT
-443 LIYDIDNSK
+443 LIYDIYSPK
-452 FTISDAQ
+452 FTINDAQ

-464 KGVKG
+464 KGIKG
-469 FIYPTTYQ
+469 FIYPTSYQ
-477 ATDTKVEKFKL
+477 APDAKVENFKL
-488 IIPTTKAPSL
+488 IIPATKAPSL
-498 NEYDEYIKEITRE
+498 NEYDEYIKKITRE

-534 GAELVSISG
+534 GSEVVSISG
-543 KTLDNTRAI
+543 KTFDNTRAI
-552 EEAGLKTD
+552 EDASLKTD

-567 AIYEDLQKLRRY
+567 VIEKNLQNLRKY
-579 ELSHEPKDADSH
+579 ELSHEPKDSNLH

-596 YQAISSMISIKEL
+596 YQAISSKIPIKEL
-609 IEYFDESAVLKEYK
+609 IEYFDESTMVKKYK
-623 NHQILS
+623 DYQILS
-629 DKSDRYLYLSEENT
+629 GKSGRYLYLSEENT
-643 AYSFNQNRHYTP
+643 AYSFSLNRHYTP
-655 YIYIRDKFDE
+655 YIYIRDKFYE

-672 GFLNDDVIKKI
+672 GFLNDDLIKKLGI
-683 GLKQNE
+683 TQNE
-689 YEGFVKAI
+689 YEGFVKSI
-697 DSHLDINRYYL
+697 DGHLDINRYYL

-714 ESFKKYLPDIVRINY
+714 ESFKKYLPDIVKINY
-729 KCLIYN
+729 KGLIYN

-749 NKLKERYKTD
+749 NKLKERYQTD
-759 KICLAEDHISFDS
+759 NISLANDHISFDS
-772 LKIIKQE
+772 LKITKQE
-779 LYNKG
+779 LYDQG
-784 LDKDFGVEQSTQQS
+784 LDRDFGIEQTKQPS
-798 NEIEGKEQNVKLGN
+798 NRAEAKEQNIKS
-812 VKLGYDGLRR
+812 GYDGLER